1 MPFVHLHLHT
11 EYSLLDG
18 ECRIASLP
26 AAVKH
31 QGQTAVAITDHGAL
45 YGAVDFYKA
54 CVAEGIKPI
63 IGCETYVAPEGA
75 HIKTPSPSNVPHHL
89 VLLVKDE
96 EGYKNLTKIVSE
108 AFISGFYNR
117 PRTDFDMLSRHSKG
131 LIALSACISGI
142 VARPLMNGQNDTAV
156 EYASRMK
163 EIFGSDFYIEL
174 QRNGVERQEEINRRL
189 IKIARE
195 LDIPLVATN
204 DVHYTTRED
213 APTQKLLMA
222 IGTANSY
229 NDSAFGMPGSEFYIK
244 SSEEMQRLFAD
255 IPEAVENTG
264 KIAEMCNFSY
274 DFSHLHLPKYT
285 SRTGEDSKS
294 YLRRLAF
301 DGLEK
306 YVGKTDNLEE
316 YTKRLDYELSVIDS
330 MGFNDYFLITWD
342 FVAYAKS
349 RGISVGPGR
358 GSAVGSLAAYCLNI
372 TEVDPLRYGLLFER
386 LLNPERVSMPDIDI
400 DFCDERRGEV
410 ISYVS
415 EKYGS
420 DHVAQIITFDTL
432 ACRAAVRDAG
442 RALDMKYGEVDAIAK
457 LIPRDFGITLKTA
470 LERSPEL
477 KRRAEEE
484 PQVKLLIDFVAKLE
498 GRPRNSSTHATGV
511 VITDVPTT
519 DYVPL
524 STNDGVPVTQ
534 FGMNTVAELGLL
546 KIDFLGLRYL
556 TIIHNA
562 EAFVRRIKPDFDISA
577 IPFDDKDTYDM
588 LSRGDAVGL
597 FQLESGGMRSLLQK
611 LKPNCLE
618 DIISVISLYR
628 PGPADSIDDFLK
640 NRRDMSRVHY
650 ISPLLK
656 PILDTTCGCIIYQEQ
671 VMQIF
676 RTLAGYSYGK
686 ADIVRRA
693 MAKKKHKEMEKER
706 VTFIKGCKENGIS
719 EEDANGLFDSMSSF
733 ASYAFNKSH
742 AAAYAVVAYRTAYLK
757 CRYPK
762 EYMCALLTSVA
773 GSASK
778 INEYI
783 SVCREMGIK
792 VLPPDV
798 NESETGFAV
807 FGDHIRFGLMAV
819 KNVGDAYAEFIV
831 NERRLNG
838 KYTDMSDFLLRTADA
853 GTRQMAS
860 ALTLCGAL
868 SSLNVPRK
876 AANAAL
882 DKAFSTLS
890 QSKSYRRSD
899 QLSLA
904 DMDGSGFAAFEADI
918 PDIGEY
924 DRAVILEFE
933 KQYMGVYFS
942 GHPLEQ
948 YSFEAKKSKSISIKD
963 LYSGLKD
970 GIIVDKTE
978 VCLLC
983 RIKHSRPKM
992 TKKNQLMAYLE
1003 VEDLTG
1009 DAEIVVFPTMLEKFG
1024 AILKEGVI
1032 AVISGAASLE
1042 EPYDGQGD
1050 DVLQFIMRS
1059 ARIAENDSRFD
1070 LRTVYLK
1077 ITPENERFY
1086 NLAVRTLKQ
1095 HPGSARVRVY
1105 RTATGKVEESR
1116 QIFVT
1121 ISDEL
1126 MNQLEADLG
1135 KGCAAIKDTAKKS

>member
-18 ECRIASLP
+18 ECRISTLP
-26 AAVKH
+26 ETVKK

-75 HIKTPSPSNVPHHL
+75 HIKTTSPTNAPHHL
-89 VLLVKDE
+89 VLLAKNE
-96 EGYKNLTKIVSE
+96 TGYKNLTKIVSE
-108 AFISGFYNR
+108 AFIHGFYNR
-117 PRTDFDMLSRHSKG
+117 PRTDFEMLSRHSEG

-142 VARPLMNGQNDTAV
+142 IARPLMQDRPDTAR
-156 EYASRMK
+156 AHAMRMK
-163 EIFGSDFYIEL
+163 EIFGGDFYIEI
-174 QRNGVERQEEINRRL
+174 QRNGVERQEEINRKL
-189 IKIARE
+189 IKLARE
-195 LDIPLVATN
+195 LDIPIVATN
-204 DVHYTTRED
+204 DVHYTKREN

-229 NDSAFGMPGSEFYIK
+229 YDSAFGMPGSEFYIK
-244 SSEEMQRLFAD
+244 SADEMEALFAD
-255 IPEAVENTG
+255 IPEAVENTV
-264 KIAEMCNFSY
+264 KIAEMCDFRY
-274 DFSHLHLPKYT
+274 DFSHLHLPRFDPPAGFT
-285 SRTGEDSKS
+285 SAD
-294 YLRRLAF
+294 YLKKLSF
-301 DGLEK
+301 DGLEM
-306 YVGKTDNLEE
+306 YVGKPENRTEYVSRLE
-316 YTKRLDYELSVIDS
+316 YELSVIHS
-330 MGFNDYFLITWD
+330 MGFDDYFLITWD
-342 FVAYAKS
+342 FVSYAKR

-358 GSAVGSLAAYCLNI
+358 GSAVGSLTAYCLNI

-415 EKYGS
+415 DKYGS

-442 RALDMKYGEVDAIAK
+442 RALDMKYADVDAIAK
-457 LIPRDFGITLKTA
+457 LIPRDFGITLKSA

-477 KRRAEEE
+477 KERAENDRNVG
-484 PQVKLLIDFVAKLE
+484 QLIDFVSKLE

-511 VITDVPTT
+511 VITDLPTT

-524 STNDGVPVTQ
+524 SVNDGVPVTQ
-534 FGMNTVAELGLL
+534 FGMTTVAELGLL

-556 TIIHNA
+556 TIIRNA
-562 EAFVRRIKPDFDISA
+562 EVYARKSDPDFDIA
-577 IPFDDKDTYDM
+577 DIPLDDDATYEM

-597 FQLESGGMRSLLQK
+597 FQLESSGMRSLLQK
-611 LKPNCLE
+611 LKPHCLE

-628 PGPADSIDDFLK
+628 PGPADSIDTFLE
-640 NRRDMSRVHY
+640 NRRDMTKVKY

-676 RTLAGYSYGK
+676 RALAGYSYGR

-693 MAKKKHKEMEKER
+693 MAKKKHREMEKER
-706 VTFIKGCKENGIS
+706 VTFIEGCKKNGIPAD
-719 EEDANGLFDSMSSF
+719 DANALFDSMSSF

-757 CRYPK
+757 CHYPK

-773 GSASK
+773 GSATK

-783 SVCREMGIK
+783 SVCRDMGIA

-798 NESETGFAV
+798 NESEKGFAV
-807 FGDHIRFGLMAV
+807 VGDHIRFGLMAV
-819 KNVGDAYAEFIV
+819 KNVGDGYAEFIV
-831 NERRLNG
+831 NERNENG
-838 KYTDMSDFLLRTADA
+838 KFTDMSDFLLRTADA
-853 GTRQMAS
+853 GTKQMAS
-860 ALTLCGAL
+860 ALVLCGAMT
-868 SSLNVPRK
+868 SLGVKRK
-876 AANAAL
+876 SANAAL
-882 DKAFSTLS
+882 DRAFSTLS
-890 QSKSYRRSD
+890 QTRSYRRSD

-904 DMDGSGFAAFEADI
+904 DIGGNDFAPFEIEI

-924 DRAVILEFE
+924 DKPSLLEFE

-942 GHPLEQ
+942 GHPLQQ
-948 YSFEAKKSKSISIKD
+948 YSHDAKKSKSILIKD

-970 GIIVDKTE
+970 GIIPEKASVS
-978 VCLLC
+978 LLC
-983 RIKHSRPKM
+983 RIKRNRPKM
-992 TKKNQLMAYLE
+992 TKKNSLMAYLE
-1003 VEDLTG
+1003 VEDLSG
-1009 DAEIVVFPTMLEKFG
+1009 EAEIVVFPTMLEKYG
-1024 AILKEGVI
+1024 PILKEGTIV
-1032 AVISGAASLE
+1032 VLVGNASLE
-1042 EPYDGQGD
+1042 EPFDGQGD
-1050 DVLQFIMRS
+1050 DVLRFLLQT
-1059 ARIAENDSRFD
+1059 ARIAEDDSRFD
-1070 LRTVYLK
+1070 NRTVYLK

-1086 NLAVRTLKQ
+1086 NLAVKTLKN
-1095 HPGSARVRVY
+1095 HPGTARVRIY
-1105 RTATGKVEESR
+1105 RTATGKIEESR

-1121 ISDEL
+1121 VSDTLLE
-1126 MNQLEADLG
+1126 QLEADLG
-1135 KGCAAIKDTAKKS
+1135 KGCAAVKG

>member
-18 ECRIASLP
+18 ECRISTLP
-26 AAVKH
+26 ETVKK

-75 HIKTPSPSNVPHHL
+75 HIKTTSPTNAPHHL
-89 VLLVKDE
+89 VLLAKNE
-96 EGYKNLTKIVSE
+96 TGYKNLTKIVSE
-108 AFISGFYNR
+108 AFIHGFYNR
-117 PRTDFDMLSRHSKG
+117 PRTDFEMLSRHSEG

-142 VARPLMNGQNDTAV
+142 IARPLMQDRPDTAR
-156 EYASRMK
+156 AHAMRMK
-163 EIFGSDFYIEL
+163 EIFGGDFYIEI
-174 QRNGVERQEEINRRL
+174 QRNGVERQEEINRKL
-189 IKIARE
+189 IKLARE
-195 LDIPLVATN
+195 LDIPIVATN
-204 DVHYTTRED
+204 DVHYTKREN

-229 NDSAFGMPGSEFYIK
+229 YDSAFGMPGSEFYIK
-244 SSEEMQRLFAD
+244 STDEMEALFAD
-255 IPEAVENTG
+255 IPEAVENTV
-264 KIAEMCNFSY
+264 KIAEMCDFRY
-274 DFSHLHLPKYT
+274 DFSHLHLPRFDPPAGFT
-285 SRTGEDSKS
+285 SAD
-294 YLRRLAF
+294 YLKKLSF
-301 DGLEK
+301 DGLEM
-306 YVGKTDNLEE
+306 YVGKPENRTEYVSRLE
-316 YTKRLDYELSVIDS
+316 YELSVIHS
-330 MGFNDYFLITWD
+330 MGFDDYFLITWD
-342 FVAYAKS
+342 FVSYAKR

-358 GSAVGSLAAYCLNI
+358 GSAVGSLTAYCLNI

-415 EKYGS
+415 DKYGS

-442 RALDMKYGEVDAIAK
+442 RALDMKYADVDAIAK
-457 LIPRDFGITLKTA
+457 LIPRDFGITLKSA

-477 KRRAEEE
+477 KERAENDRNVG
-484 PQVKLLIDFVAKLE
+484 QLIDFVSKLE

-511 VITDVPTT
+511 VITDLPTT

-524 STNDGVPVTQ
+524 SVNDGVPVTQ
-534 FGMNTVAELGLL
+534 FGMTTVAELGLL

-556 TIIHNA
+556 TIIRNA
-562 EAFVRRIKPDFDISA
+562 EVYARKSDPDFDIA
-577 IPFDDKDTYDM
+577 DIPLDDDATYEM

-597 FQLESGGMRSLLQK
+597 FQLESSGMRSLLQK
-611 LKPNCLE
+611 LKPHCLE

-628 PGPADSIDDFLK
+628 PGPADSIDTFLE
-640 NRRDMSRVHY
+640 NRRDMTKVKY

-676 RTLAGYSYGK
+676 RALAGYSYGR

-693 MAKKKHKEMEKER
+693 MAKKKHVEMEKER
-706 VTFIKGCKENGIS
+706 VTFIEGCKKNGIPAD
-719 EEDANGLFDSMSSF
+719 DANALFDSMSSF

-757 CRYPK
+757 CHYPK

-773 GSASK
+773 GSATK

-783 SVCREMGIK
+783 SVCRDMGIA

-798 NESETGFAV
+798 NESEKGFAV
-807 FGDHIRFGLMAV
+807 VGDHIRFGLMAV
-819 KNVGDAYAEFIV
+819 KNVGDGYAEFIV
-831 NERRLNG
+831 NERNENG
-838 KYTDMSDFLLRTADA
+838 KFTDMSDFLLRTADA
-853 GTRQMAS
+853 GTKQMAS
-860 ALTLCGAL
+860 ALVLCGAMT
-868 SSLNVPRK
+868 SLGVKRK
-876 AANAAL
+876 SANAAL
-882 DKAFSTLS
+882 DRAFSTLS
-890 QSKSYRRSD
+890 QTRSYRRSD

-904 DMDGSGFAAFEADI
+904 DIGGNDFAPFEIEI

-924 DRAVILEFE
+924 DKPSLLEFE

-942 GHPLEQ
+942 GHPLQQ
-948 YSFEAKKSKSISIKD
+948 YSHDAKKSKSILIKD
-963 LYSGLKD
+963 LYSRLKD
-970 GIIVDKTE
+970 GIIPEKASVS
-978 VCLLC
+978 LLC
-983 RIKHSRPKM
+983 RIKRNRPKM
-992 TKKNQLMAYLE
+992 TKKNSLMAYLE
-1003 VEDLTG
+1003 VEDLSG
-1009 DAEIVVFPTMLEKFG
+1009 EAEIVVFPTMLEKYG
-1024 AILKEGVI
+1024 PILKEGTIV
-1032 AVISGAASLE
+1032 VLVGNASLE
-1042 EPYDGQGD
+1042 EPFDGQGD
-1050 DVLQFIMRS
+1050 DVLRFLLQT
-1059 ARIAENDSRFD
+1059 ARIAEDDSRFD
-1070 LRTVYLK
+1070 NRTVYLK

-1086 NLAVRTLKQ
+1086 NLAVKTLKN
-1095 HPGSARVRVY
+1095 HPGTARVRIY
-1105 RTATGKVEESR
+1105 RTATGKIEESR

-1121 ISDEL
+1121 VSDTLLE
-1126 MNQLEADLG
+1126 QLEADLG
-1135 KGCAAIKDTAKKS
+1135 KGCAAVKG

>member
-18 ECRIASLP
+18 ECRISTLP
-26 AAVKH
+26 ETVKK

-75 HIKTPSPSNVPHHL
+75 YIKTTSPTNAPHHL
-89 VLLVKDE
+89 VLLAKNE
-96 EGYKNLTKIVSE
+96 TGYKNLTKIVSE
-108 AFISGFYNR
+108 AFIHGFYNR
-117 PRTDFDMLSRHSKG
+117 PRTDFEMLSRHSEG

-142 VARPLMNGQNDTAV
+142 IARPLMQDRPDTAR
-156 EYASRMK
+156 AHAMRMK
-163 EIFGSDFYIEL
+163 EIFGGDFYIEI
-174 QRNGVERQEEINRRL
+174 QRNGVERQEEINRKL
-189 IKIARE
+189 IKLARE
-195 LDIPLVATN
+195 FDIPIVATN
-204 DVHYTTRED
+204 DVHYTKREN

-229 NDSAFGMPGSEFYIK
+229 YDSAFGMPGSEFYIK
-244 SSEEMQRLFAD
+244 SADEMEALFAD
-255 IPEAVENTG
+255 IPEAVENTV
-264 KIAEMCNFSY
+264 KIAEMCDFRY
-274 DFSHLHLPKYT
+274 DFRHLHLPRFDPPAGFT
-285 SRTGEDSKS
+285 SAD
-294 YLRRLAF
+294 YLKKLSF
-301 DGLEK
+301 DGLEM
-306 YVGKTDNLEE
+306 YVGKPENRTEYVSRLE
-316 YTKRLDYELSVIDS
+316 YELSVIHS
-330 MGFNDYFLITWD
+330 MGFDDYFLITWD
-342 FVAYAKS
+342 FVSYAKR

-358 GSAVGSLAAYCLNI
+358 GSAVGSLTAYCLNI

-415 EKYGS
+415 DKYGS

-442 RALDMKYGEVDAIAK
+442 RALDMKYADVDAIAK
-457 LIPRDFGITLKTA
+457 LIPRDFGITLKSA

-477 KRRAEEE
+477 KERAENDRNVG
-484 PQVKLLIDFVAKLE
+484 QLIDFVSKLE

-511 VITDVPTT
+511 VITDLPTT

-524 STNDGVPVTQ
+524 SVNDGVPVTQ
-534 FGMNTVAELGLL
+534 FGMTTVAELGLL

-556 TIIHNA
+556 TIIRNA
-562 EAFVRRIKPDFDISA
+562 EVYARKSDPDFDIA
-577 IPFDDKDTYDM
+577 DITLDDDATYEM

-597 FQLESGGMRSLLQK
+597 FQLESSGMRSLLQK
-611 LKPNCLE
+611 LKPHCLE

-628 PGPADSIDDFLK
+628 PGPADSIDTFLE
-640 NRRDMSRVHY
+640 NRRDMTKVKY

-676 RTLAGYSYGK
+676 RALAGYSYGR

-693 MAKKKHKEMEKER
+693 MAKKKHREMEKER
-706 VTFIKGCKENGIS
+706 VTFIEGCKKNGIPAD
-719 EEDANGLFDSMSSF
+719 DANALFDSMSSF

-757 CRYPK
+757 CHYPK

-773 GSASK
+773 GSATK

-783 SVCREMGIK
+783 SVCRDMGIA

-798 NESETGFAV
+798 NESEKGFAV
-807 FGDHIRFGLMAV
+807 VGDHIRFGLMAV
-819 KNVGDAYAEFIV
+819 KNVGDGYAEFIV
-831 NERRLNG
+831 NERNENG
-838 KYTDMSDFLLRTADA
+838 KFTDMSDFLLRTADA
-853 GTRQMAS
+853 GTKQMAS
-860 ALTLCGAL
+860 ALVLCGAMT
-868 SSLNVPRK
+868 SLGVKRK
-876 AANAAL
+876 SANAAL
-882 DKAFSTLS
+882 DRAFSTLS
-890 QSKSYRRSD
+890 QTRSYRRSD

-904 DMDGSGFAAFEADI
+904 DIGGNDFAPFEIEI

-924 DRAVILEFE
+924 DKPSLLEFE

-942 GHPLEQ
+942 GHPLQQ
-948 YSFEAKKSKSISIKD
+948 YSHDAKKSKSILIKD
-963 LYSGLKD
+963 LYSRLKD
-970 GIIVDKTE
+970 GIIPEKASVS
-978 VCLLC
+978 LLC
-983 RIKHSRPKM
+983 RIKRNRPKM
-992 TKKNQLMAYLE
+992 TKKNSLMAYLE
-1003 VEDLTG
+1003 VEDLSG
-1009 DAEIVVFPTMLEKFG
+1009 EAEIVVFPTMLEKYG
-1024 AILKEGVI
+1024 PILKEGTIV
-1032 AVISGAASLE
+1032 VLVGNASLE
-1042 EPYDGQGD
+1042 EPFDGQGD
-1050 DVLQFIMRS
+1050 DVLRFLLQT
-1059 ARIAENDSRFD
+1059 ARIAEDDSRFD
-1070 LRTVYLK
+1070 NRTVYLK

-1086 NLAVRTLKQ
+1086 NLAVKTLKN
-1095 HPGSARVRVY
+1095 HPGTARVRIY
-1105 RTATGKVEESR
+1105 RTATGKIEESR

-1121 ISDEL
+1121 VSDTLLE
-1126 MNQLEADLG
+1126 QLEADLG
-1135 KGCAAIKDTAKKS
+1135 KGCAAVKG

>member
-18 ECRIASLP
+18 ECRISTLP
-26 AAVKH
+26 ETVKK

-75 HIKTPSPSNVPHHL
+75 HIKTTSPTNAPHHL
-89 VLLVKDE
+89 VLLAKNE
-96 EGYKNLTKIVSE
+96 TGYKNLTKIVSE
-108 AFISGFYNR
+108 AFIHGFYNR
-117 PRTDFDMLSRHSKG
+117 PRTDFEMLSRHSEG

-142 VARPLMNGQNDTAV
+142 IARPLMQDRPDTAR
-156 EYASRMK
+156 AHAMRMK
-163 EIFGSDFYIEL
+163 EIFGSDFYIEI
-174 QRNGVERQEEINRRL
+174 QRNGVERQEEINRKL
-189 IKIARE
+189 IKLARE
-195 LDIPLVATN
+195 LDIPIVATN
-204 DVHYTTRED
+204 DVHYTKREN

-229 NDSAFGMPGSEFYIK
+229 YDSAFGMPGSEFYIK
-244 SSEEMQRLFAD
+244 STDEMEALFAD
-255 IPEAVENTG
+255 IPEAVENTV
-264 KIAEMCNFSY
+264 KIAEMCDFRY
-274 DFSHLHLPKYT
+274 DFSHLHLPRFDPPAGFT
-285 SRTGEDSKS
+285 SAD
-294 YLRRLAF
+294 YLKKLSF
-301 DGLEK
+301 DGLEM
-306 YVGKTDNLEE
+306 YVGKPENRTEYVSRLE
-316 YTKRLDYELSVIDS
+316 YELSVIHS
-330 MGFNDYFLITWD
+330 MGFDDYFLITWD
-342 FVAYAKS
+342 FVSYAKR

-358 GSAVGSLAAYCLNI
+358 GSAVGSLTAYCLNI

-415 EKYGS
+415 DKYGS

-442 RALDMKYGEVDAIAK
+442 RALDMKYADVDAIAK
-457 LIPRDFGITLKTA
+457 LIPRDFGITLKSA

-477 KRRAEEE
+477 KERAENDRNVG
-484 PQVKLLIDFVAKLE
+484 QLIDFVSKLE

-511 VITDVPTT
+511 VITDLPTT

-524 STNDGVPVTQ
+524 SVNDGVPVTQ
-534 FGMNTVAELGLL
+534 FGMTTVAELGLL

-556 TIIHNA
+556 TIIRNA
-562 EAFVRRIKPDFDISA
+562 EVYARKSDPDFDIA
-577 IPFDDKDTYDM
+577 DIPLDDDATYEM

-597 FQLESGGMRSLLQK
+597 FQLESSGMRSLLQK
-611 LKPNCLE
+611 LKPHCLE

-628 PGPADSIDDFLK
+628 PGPADSIDTFLE
-640 NRRDMSRVHY
+640 NRRDMTKVKY

-676 RTLAGYSYGK
+676 RALAGYSYGR

-693 MAKKKHKEMEKER
+693 MAKKKHVEMEKER
-706 VTFIKGCKENGIS
+706 VTFIEGCKKNGIPAD
-719 EEDANGLFDSMSSF
+719 DANALFDSMSSF

-757 CRYPK
+757 CHYPK

-773 GSASK
+773 GSATK

-783 SVCREMGIK
+783 SVCRDMGIA

-798 NESETGFAV
+798 NESEKGFAV
-807 FGDHIRFGLMAV
+807 VGDHIRFGLMAV
-819 KNVGDAYAEFIV
+819 KNVGDGYAEFIV
-831 NERRLNG
+831 NERNENG
-838 KYTDMSDFLLRTADA
+838 KFTDMSDFLLRTADA
-853 GTRQMAS
+853 GTKQMAS
-860 ALTLCGAL
+860 ALVLCGAMT
-868 SSLNVPRK
+868 SLGVKRK
-876 AANAAL
+876 SANAAL
-882 DKAFSTLS
+882 DRAFSTLS
-890 QSKSYRRSD
+890 QTRSYRRSD

-904 DMDGSGFAAFEADI
+904 DIGGNDFAPFEIEI

-924 DRAVILEFE
+924 DKPSLLEFE

-942 GHPLEQ
+942 GHPLQQ
-948 YSFEAKKSKSISIKD
+948 YSHDAKKSKSILIKD
-963 LYSGLKD
+963 LYSRLKD
-970 GIIVDKTE
+970 GIIPEKASVS
-978 VCLLC
+978 LLC
-983 RIKHSRPKM
+983 RIKRNRPKM
-992 TKKNQLMAYLE
+992 TKRNSLMAYLE
-1003 VEDLTG
+1003 VEDLSG
-1009 DAEIVVFPTMLEKFG
+1009 EAEIVVFPTMLEKYG
-1024 AILKEGVI
+1024 PILKEGTIV
-1032 AVISGAASLE
+1032 VLVGNASLE
-1042 EPYDGQGD
+1042 EPFDGQGD
-1050 DVLQFIMRS
+1050 DVLRFLLQT
-1059 ARIAENDSRFD
+1059 ARIAEDDSRFD
-1070 LRTVYLK
+1070 NRTVYLK

-1086 NLAVRTLKQ
+1086 NLAVKTLKN
-1095 HPGSARVRVY
+1095 HPGTARVRIY
-1105 RTATGKVEESR
+1105 RTATGKIEESR

-1121 ISDEL
+1121 VSDTLLE
-1126 MNQLEADLG
+1126 QLEADLG
-1135 KGCAAIKDTAKKS
+1135 KGCAAVKG

>member
-18 ECRIASLP
+18 ECRISTLP
-26 AAVKH
+26 ETVKK

-75 HIKTPSPSNVPHHL
+75 HIKTTSPTNAPHHL
-89 VLLVKDE
+89 VLLAKNE
-96 EGYKNLTKIVSE
+96 TGYKNLTKIVSE
-108 AFISGFYNR
+108 AFIHGFYNR
-117 PRTDFDMLSRHSKG
+117 PRTDFEMLSRHSEG

-142 VARPLMNGQNDTAV
+142 IARPLMQDRPDTAR
-156 EYASRMK
+156 AHAMRMK
-163 EIFGSDFYIEL
+163 EIFGGDFYIEI
-174 QRNGVERQEEINRRL
+174 QRNVVERQEEINRKL
-189 IKIARE
+189 IKLARE
-195 LDIPLVATN
+195 LDIPIVATN
-204 DVHYTTRED
+204 DVHYTKREN

-229 NDSAFGMPGSEFYIK
+229 YDSAFGMPGSEFYIK
-244 SSEEMQRLFAD
+244 SADEMEALFAD
-255 IPEAVENTG
+255 IPEAVENTV
-264 KIAEMCNFSY
+264 KIAEMCDFRY
-274 DFSHLHLPKYT
+274 DFSHLHLPRFDPPAGFT
-285 SRTGEDSKS
+285 SAD
-294 YLRRLAF
+294 YLKKLSF
-301 DGLEK
+301 DGLEM
-306 YVGKTDNLEE
+306 YVGKPENRTEYVSRLE
-316 YTKRLDYELSVIDS
+316 YELSVIHS
-330 MGFNDYFLITWD
+330 MGFDDYFLITWD
-342 FVAYAKS
+342 FVSYAKR

-358 GSAVGSLAAYCLNI
+358 GSAVGSLTAYCLNI

-415 EKYGS
+415 DKYGS

-442 RALDMKYGEVDAIAK
+442 RALDMKYADVDAIAK
-457 LIPRDFGITLKTA
+457 LIPRDFGITLKSA

-477 KRRAEEE
+477 KERAENDRNVG
-484 PQVKLLIDFVAKLE
+484 QLIDFVSKLE

-511 VITDVPTT
+511 VITDLPTT

-524 STNDGVPVTQ
+524 SVNDGVPVTQ
-534 FGMNTVAELGLL
+534 FGMTTVAELGLL

-556 TIIHNA
+556 TIIRNA
-562 EAFVRRIKPDFDISA
+562 EVYARKSDPDFDIA
-577 IPFDDKDTYDM
+577 DIPFDDDATYEM

-597 FQLESGGMRSLLQK
+597 FQLESSGMRSLLQK
-611 LKPNCLE
+611 LKPHCLE

-628 PGPADSIDDFLK
+628 PGPADSIDTFLE
-640 NRRDMSRVHY
+640 NRRDMTKVKY

-676 RTLAGYSYGK
+676 RALAGYSYGR

-693 MAKKKHKEMEKER
+693 MAKKKHREMEKER
-706 VTFIKGCKENGIS
+706 VTFIEGCKKNGIPAD
-719 EEDANGLFDSMSSF
+719 DANALFDSMSSF

-757 CRYPK
+757 CHYPK

-773 GSASK
+773 GSATK

-783 SVCREMGIK
+783 SVCRDMGIA

-798 NESETGFAV
+798 NESEKGFAV
-807 FGDHIRFGLMAV
+807 VGDHIRFGLMAV
-819 KNVGDAYAEFIV
+819 KNVGDGYAEFIV
-831 NERRLNG
+831 NERNENG
-838 KYTDMSDFLLRTADA
+838 KFTDMSDFLLRTADA
-853 GTRQMAS
+853 GTKQMAS
-860 ALTLCGAL
+860 ALVLCGAMT
-868 SSLNVPRK
+868 SLGVKRK
-876 AANAAL
+876 SANAAL
-882 DKAFSTLS
+882 DRAFSTLS
-890 QSKSYRRSD
+890 QTRSYRRSD

-904 DMDGSGFAAFEADI
+904 DIGGNDFAPFEIEI

-924 DRAVILEFE
+924 DKPSLLEFE

-942 GHPLEQ
+942 GHPLQQ
-948 YSFEAKKSKSISIKD
+948 YSHDAKKSKSILIKD
-963 LYSGLKD
+963 LYSRLKD
-970 GIIVDKTE
+970 GIIPEKASVS
-978 VCLLC
+978 LLC
-983 RIKHSRPKM
+983 RIKRNRPKM
-992 TKKNQLMAYLE
+992 TKKNSLMAYLE
-1003 VEDLTG
+1003 VEDLSG
-1009 DAEIVVFPTMLEKFG
+1009 EAEIVVFPTMLEKYG
-1024 AILKEGVI
+1024 PILKEGTIV
-1032 AVISGAASLE
+1032 VLVGNASLE
-1042 EPYDGQGD
+1042 EPFDGQGD
-1050 DVLQFIMRS
+1050 DVLRFLLQT
-1059 ARIAENDSRFD
+1059 ARIAEDDSRFD
-1070 LRTVYLK
+1070 NRTVYLK

-1086 NLAVRTLKQ
+1086 NLAVKTLKN
-1095 HPGSARVRVY
+1095 HPGTARVRIY
-1105 RTATGKVEESR
+1105 RTATGKIEESR

-1121 ISDEL
+1121 VSDTLLE
-1126 MNQLEADLG
+1126 QLEADLG
-1135 KGCAAIKDTAKKS
+1135 KGCAAVKG

>member
-18 ECRIASLP
+18 ECRISTLP
-26 AAVKH
+26 ETVKK

-75 HIKTPSPSNVPHHL
+75 HIKTTSPTNAPHHL
-89 VLLVKDE
+89 VLLAKNE
-96 EGYKNLTKIVSE
+96 TGYKNLTKIVSE
-108 AFISGFYNR
+108 AFIHGFYNR
-117 PRTDFDMLSRHSKG
+117 PRTDFEMLSRHSEG

-142 VARPLMNGQNDTAV
+142 IARPLMQDRPDTAR
-156 EYASRMK
+156 AHAMRMK
-163 EIFGSDFYIEL
+163 EIFGGDFYIEI
-174 QRNGVERQEEINRRL
+174 QRNGVERQEEINRKL
-189 IKIARE
+189 IKLARE
-195 LDIPLVATN
+195 LDIPIVATN
-204 DVHYTTRED
+204 DVHYTKREN

-229 NDSAFGMPGSEFYIK
+229 YDSAFGMPGSEFYIK
-244 SSEEMQRLFAD
+244 STNEMEALFAD
-255 IPEAVENTG
+255 IPEAVENTV
-264 KIAEMCNFSY
+264 KIAEMCDFRY
-274 DFSHLHLPKYT
+274 DFSHLHLPRFDPPAGFT
-285 SRTGEDSKS
+285 SAD
-294 YLRRLAF
+294 YLKKLSF
-301 DGLEK
+301 DGLEM
-306 YVGKTDNLEE
+306 YVGKPENRTEYVSRLE
-316 YTKRLDYELSVIDS
+316 YELSVIHS
-330 MGFNDYFLITWD
+330 MGFDDYFLITWD
-342 FVAYAKS
+342 FVSYAKR

-358 GSAVGSLAAYCLNI
+358 GSAVGSLTAYCLNI

-415 EKYGS
+415 DKYGS

-442 RALDMKYGEVDAIAK
+442 RALDMKYADVDAIAK
-457 LIPRDFGITLKTA
+457 LIPRDFGITLKSA

-477 KRRAEEE
+477 KERAENDRNVG
-484 PQVKLLIDFVAKLE
+484 QLIDFVSKLE

-511 VITDVPTT
+511 VITDLPTT

-524 STNDGVPVTQ
+524 SVNDGVPVTQ
-534 FGMNTVAELGLL
+534 FGMTTVAELGLL

-556 TIIHNA
+556 TIIRNA
-562 EAFVRRIKPDFDISA
+562 EVYARKSDPDFDIA
-577 IPFDDKDTYDM
+577 DIPLDDDATYEM

-597 FQLESGGMRSLLQK
+597 FQLESSGMRSLLQK
-611 LKPNCLE
+611 LKPHCLE

-628 PGPADSIDDFLK
+628 PGPADSIDTFLE
-640 NRRDMSRVHY
+640 NRRDMTKVKY

-676 RTLAGYSYGK
+676 RALAGYSYGR

-693 MAKKKHKEMEKER
+693 MAKKKHVEMEKER
-706 VTFIKGCKENGIS
+706 VTFIEGCKKNGIPAD
-719 EEDANGLFDSMSSF
+719 DANALFDSMSSF

-757 CRYPK
+757 CHYPK

-773 GSASK
+773 GSAAK

-783 SVCREMGIK
+783 SVCRDMGIA

-798 NESETGFAV
+798 NESEKGFAV
-807 FGDHIRFGLMAV
+807 VGDHIRFGLMAV
-819 KNVGDAYAEFIV
+819 KNVGDGYAEFIV
-831 NERRLNG
+831 NERNENG
-838 KYTDMSDFLLRTADA
+838 KFTDMSDFLLRTADA
-853 GTRQMAS
+853 GTKQMAS
-860 ALTLCGAL
+860 ALVLCGAMT
-868 SSLNVPRK
+868 SLGVKRK
-876 AANAAL
+876 SANAAL
-882 DKAFSTLS
+882 DRAFSTLS
-890 QSKSYRRSD
+890 QTRSYRRSD

-904 DMDGSGFAAFEADI
+904 DIGGNDFAPFEIEI

-924 DRAVILEFE
+924 DKPSLLEFE

-942 GHPLEQ
+942 GHPLQQ
-948 YSFEAKKSKSISIKD
+948 YSHDAKKSKSILIKD
-963 LYSGLKD
+963 LYSRLKD
-970 GIIVDKTE
+970 GIIPEKASVS
-978 VCLLC
+978 LLC
-983 RIKHSRPKM
+983 RIKRNRPKM
-992 TKKNQLMAYLE
+992 TKKNSLMAYLE
-1003 VEDLTG
+1003 VEDLSG
-1009 DAEIVVFPTMLEKFG
+1009 EAEIVVFPTMLEKYG
-1024 AILKEGVI
+1024 PILKEGTIVVL
-1032 AVISGAASLE
+1032 AGNASLE
-1042 EPYDGQGD
+1042 EPFDGQGD
-1050 DVLQFIMRS
+1050 DVLRFLLQT
-1059 ARIAENDSRFD
+1059 ARIAEDDSRFD
-1070 LRTVYLK
+1070 NRTVYLK

-1086 NLAVRTLKQ
+1086 NLAVKTLKN
-1095 HPGSARVRVY
+1095 HPGTARVRIY
-1105 RTATGKVEESR
+1105 RTATGKIEESR

-1121 ISDEL
+1121 VSDTLLE
-1126 MNQLEADLG
+1126 QLEADLG
-1135 KGCAAIKDTAKKS
+1135 KGCAAVKG

>member
-18 ECRIASLP
+18 ECRISTLP
-26 AAVKH
+26 ETVKK

-75 HIKTPSPSNVPHHL
+75 HIKTTSPTNAPHHL
-89 VLLVKDE
+89 VLLAKNE
-96 EGYKNLTKIVSE
+96 TGYKNLTKIVSE
-108 AFISGFYNR
+108 AFIHGFYNR
-117 PRTDFDMLSRHSKG
+117 PRTDFEMLSRHSEG

-142 VARPLMNGQNDTAV
+142 IARPLMQDRPDTAR
-156 EYASRMK
+156 AHALRMK
-163 EIFGSDFYIEL
+163 EIFGSDFYIEI
-174 QRNGVERQEEINRRL
+174 QRNGVERQEEINRKL
-189 IKIARE
+189 IKLARE
-195 LDIPLVATN
+195 LDIPIVATN
-204 DVHYTTRED
+204 DVHYTKREN

-229 NDSAFGMPGSEFYIK
+229 YDSAFGMPGSEFYIK
-244 SSEEMQRLFAD
+244 SADEMEALFAD
-255 IPEAVENTG
+255 IPEAVENTV
-264 KIAEMCNFSY
+264 KIAEMCDFRY
-274 DFSHLHLPKYT
+274 DFSHLHLPRFDPPAGFT
-285 SRTGEDSKS
+285 SAD
-294 YLRRLAF
+294 YLKKLSF
-301 DGLEK
+301 DGLEM
-306 YVGKTDNLEE
+306 YVGKPENRAEYVSRLE
-316 YTKRLDYELSVIDS
+316 YELSVIHS
-330 MGFNDYFLITWD
+330 MGFDDYFLITWD
-342 FVAYAKS
+342 FVSYAKR

-358 GSAVGSLAAYCLNI
+358 GSAVGSLTAYCLNI

-415 EKYGS
+415 DKYGS

-442 RALDMKYGEVDAIAK
+442 RALDMKYADVDAIAK
-457 LIPRDFGITLKTA
+457 LIPRDFGITLKSA

-477 KRRAEEE
+477 KERAENDRNVG
-484 PQVKLLIDFVAKLE
+484 QLIDFVSKLE

-511 VITDVPTT
+511 VITDLPTT

-524 STNDGVPVTQ
+524 SVNDGVPVTQ
-534 FGMNTVAELGLL
+534 FGMTTVAELGLL

-556 TIIHNA
+556 TIIRNA
-562 EAFVRRIKPDFDISA
+562 EIYARKSDPDFDIA
-577 IPFDDKDTYDM
+577 DIPLDDDATYEM

-597 FQLESGGMRSLLQK
+597 FQLESSGMRSLLQK
-611 LKPNCLE
+611 LKPHCLE

-628 PGPADSIDDFLK
+628 PGPADSIDTFLE
-640 NRRDMSRVHY
+640 NRRDMTKVKY

-676 RTLAGYSYGK
+676 RALAGYSYGR

-693 MAKKKHKEMEKER
+693 MAKKKHVEMEKER
-706 VTFIKGCKENGIS
+706 VTFIEGCKKNGIPAD
-719 EEDANGLFDSMSSF
+719 DANALFDSMSSF

-757 CRYPK
+757 CHYPK

-773 GSASK
+773 GSATK

-783 SVCREMGIK
+783 SVCRDMGIA

-798 NESETGFAV
+798 NESEKGFAV
-807 FGDHIRFGLMAV
+807 VGDHIRFGLMAV
-819 KNVGDAYAEFIV
+819 KNVGDGYAEFIV
-831 NERRLNG
+831 NERNENG
-838 KYTDMSDFLLRTADA
+838 KFTDMSDFLLRTADA
-853 GTRQMAS
+853 GTKQMAS
-860 ALTLCGAL
+860 ALVLCGAMT
-868 SSLNVPRK
+868 SLGVKRK
-876 AANAAL
+876 SANAAL
-882 DKAFSTLS
+882 DRAFSTLS
-890 QSKSYRRSD
+890 QTRSYRRSD

-904 DMDGSGFAAFEADI
+904 DIGGNDFAPFEIEI

-924 DRAVILEFE
+924 DKPSLLEFE

-942 GHPLEQ
+942 GHPLQQ
-948 YSFEAKKSKSISIKD
+948 YSHDAKKSKSILIKD

-970 GIIVDKTE
+970 GIIPEKASVS
-978 VCLLC
+978 LLC
-983 RIKHSRPKM
+983 RIKRNRPKM
-992 TKKNQLMAYLE
+992 TKKNSIMAYLE
-1003 VEDLTG
+1003 VEDLSG
-1009 DAEIVVFPTMLEKFG
+1009 EAEIVVFPTMLEKYG
-1024 AILKEGVI
+1024 PILKEGTIV
-1032 AVISGAASLE
+1032 VLVGNASLE
-1042 EPYDGQGD
+1042 EPFDGQGD
-1050 DVLQFIMRS
+1050 DVLRFLLQT
-1059 ARIAENDSRFD
+1059 ARIAEDDSRFD
-1070 LRTVYLK
+1070 NRTVYLK

-1086 NLAVRTLKQ
+1086 NLAVKTLKN
-1095 HPGSARVRVY
+1095 HPGTARVRIY
-1105 RTATGKVEESR
+1105 RTATGKIEESR

-1121 ISDEL
+1121 VSDTLLE
-1126 MNQLEADLG
+1126 QLEADLG
-1135 KGCAAIKDTAKKS
+1135 KGCAAVKG

>member
-18 ECRIASLP
+18 ECRISTLP
-26 AAVKH
+26 ETVKK

-75 HIKTPSPSNVPHHL
+75 HIKTTSPTNAPHHL
-89 VLLVKDE
+89 VLLAKNE
-96 EGYKNLTKIVSE
+96 TGYKNLTKIVSE
-108 AFISGFYNR
+108 AFIHGFYNR
-117 PRTDFDMLSRHSKG
+117 PRTDFEMLSRHSEG

-142 VARPLMNGQNDTAV
+142 IARPLMQDRPDTAL
-156 EYASRMK
+156 AHAMRMK
-163 EIFGSDFYIEL
+163 EIFGGDFYIEI
-174 QRNGVERQEEINRRL
+174 QRNGVERQEEINRKL
-189 IKIARE
+189 IKLARE
-195 LDIPLVATN
+195 LDIPIVATN
-204 DVHYTTRED
+204 DVHYTKREN

-229 NDSAFGMPGSEFYIK
+229 YDSAFGMPGSEFYIK
-244 SSEEMQRLFAD
+244 STDEMEALFAD
-255 IPEAVENTG
+255 IPEAVENTV
-264 KIAEMCNFSY
+264 KIAEMCDFRY
-274 DFSHLHLPKYT
+274 DFSHLHLPRFDPPAGFT
-285 SRTGEDSKS
+285 SAD
-294 YLRRLAF
+294 YLKKLSF
-301 DGLEK
+301 DGLEM
-306 YVGKTDNLEE
+306 YVGKPENRTEYVSRLE
-316 YTKRLDYELSVIDS
+316 YELSVIHS
-330 MGFNDYFLITWD
+330 MGFDDYFLITWD
-342 FVAYAKS
+342 FVSYAKR

-358 GSAVGSLAAYCLNI
+358 GSAVGSLTAYCLNI

-415 EKYGS
+415 DKYGS

-442 RALDMKYGEVDAIAK
+442 RALDMKYADVDAIAK
-457 LIPRDFGITLKTA
+457 LIPRDFGITLKSA

-477 KRRAEEE
+477 KERAENDRNVG
-484 PQVKLLIDFVAKLE
+484 QLIDFVSKLE

-511 VITDVPTT
+511 VITDLPTT

-524 STNDGVPVTQ
+524 SVNDGVPVTQ
-534 FGMNTVAELGLL
+534 FGMTTVAELGLL

-556 TIIHNA
+556 TIIRNA
-562 EAFVRRIKPDFDISA
+562 EVYARKSDPDFDIA
-577 IPFDDKDTYDM
+577 DIPIDDDATYEM

-597 FQLESGGMRSLLQK
+597 FQLESSGMRSLLQK
-611 LKPNCLE
+611 LKPHCLE

-628 PGPADSIDDFLK
+628 PGPADSIDTFLE
-640 NRRDMSRVHY
+640 NRRDMTKVKY

-676 RTLAGYSYGK
+676 RALAGYSYGR

-693 MAKKKHKEMEKER
+693 MAKKKHVEMEKER
-706 VTFIKGCKENGIS
+706 VTFIEGCKKNGIPAD
-719 EEDANGLFDSMSSF
+719 DANALFDSMSSF

-757 CRYPK
+757 CHYPK

-773 GSASK
+773 GSATK

-783 SVCREMGIK
+783 SVCRDMGIA

-798 NESETGFAV
+798 NESEKGFAV
-807 FGDHIRFGLMAV
+807 VGDHIRFGLMAV
-819 KNVGDAYAEFIV
+819 KNVGDGYAEFIV
-831 NERRLNG
+831 NERNENG
-838 KYTDMSDFLLRTADA
+838 KFTDMSDFLLRTADA
-853 GTRQMAS
+853 GTKQMAS
-860 ALTLCGAL
+860 ALVLCGAMT
-868 SSLNVPRK
+868 SLGVKRK
-876 AANAAL
+876 SANAAL
-882 DKAFSTLS
+882 DRAFSTLS
-890 QSKSYRRSD
+890 QTRSYRRSD

-904 DMDGSGFAAFEADI
+904 DIGGNDFAPFEIEI

-924 DRAVILEFE
+924 DKPSLLEFE

-942 GHPLEQ
+942 GHPLQQ
-948 YSFEAKKSKSISIKD
+948 YSHDAKKSKSILIKD
-963 LYSGLKD
+963 LYSRLKD
-970 GIIVDKTE
+970 GIIPEKASVS
-978 VCLLC
+978 LLC
-983 RIKHSRPKM
+983 RIKRNRPKM
-992 TKKNQLMAYLE
+992 TKKNSLMAYLE
-1003 VEDLTG
+1003 VEDLSG
-1009 DAEIVVFPTMLEKFG
+1009 EAEIVVFPTMLEKYG
-1024 AILKEGVI
+1024 PILKEGTIV
-1032 AVISGAASLE
+1032 VLVGNASLE
-1042 EPYDGQGD
+1042 EPFDGQGD
-1050 DVLQFIMRS
+1050 DVLRFLLQT
-1059 ARIAENDSRFD
+1059 ARIAEDDSRFD
-1070 LRTVYLK
+1070 NRTVYLK

-1086 NLAVRTLKQ
+1086 NLAVKTLKN
-1095 HPGSARVRVY
+1095 HPGTARVRIY
-1105 RTATGKVEESR
+1105 RTATGKIEESR

-1121 ISDEL
+1121 VSDTLLE
-1126 MNQLEADLG
+1126 QLEADLG
-1135 KGCAAIKDTAKKS
+1135 KGCAAVKG

>member
-18 ECRIASLP
+18 ECRISTLP
-26 AAVKH
+26 ETVKK

-75 HIKTPSPSNVPHHL
+75 HIKTTSPTNAPHHL
-89 VLLVKDE
+89 VLLAKNE
-96 EGYKNLTKIVSE
+96 TGYKNLTKIVSE
-108 AFISGFYNR
+108 AFIHGFYNR
-117 PRTDFDMLSRHSKG
+117 PRTDFEMLSRHSEG

-142 VARPLMNGQNDTAV
+142 IARPLMQDRPDTARAHAV
-156 EYASRMK
+156 RMK
-163 EIFGSDFYIEL
+163 EIFGSDFYIEI
-174 QRNGVERQEEINRRL
+174 QRNGVERQEEINRKL
-189 IKIARE
+189 IKLARE
-195 LDIPLVATN
+195 LDIPIVATN
-204 DVHYTTRED
+204 DVHYTKREN

-229 NDSAFGMPGSEFYIK
+229 YDSAFGMPGSEFYIK
-244 SSEEMQRLFAD
+244 SADEMEALFAD
-255 IPEAVENTG
+255 IPEAVENTV
-264 KIAEMCNFSY
+264 KIAEMCDFRY
-274 DFSHLHLPKYT
+274 DFSHLHLPRFDPPAGFT
-285 SRTGEDSKS
+285 SAD
-294 YLRRLAF
+294 YLKKLSF
-301 DGLEK
+301 DGLEM
-306 YVGKTDNLEE
+306 YVGKPENRTEYVSRLE
-316 YTKRLDYELSVIDS
+316 YELSVIHS
-330 MGFNDYFLITWD
+330 MGFDDYFLITWD
-342 FVAYAKS
+342 FVSYAKR

-358 GSAVGSLAAYCLNI
+358 GSAVGSLTAYCLNI

-415 EKYGS
+415 DKYGS

-442 RALDMKYGEVDAIAK
+442 RALDMKYADVDAIAK
-457 LIPRDFGITLKTA
+457 LIPRDFGITLKSA

-477 KRRAEEE
+477 KERAENDRNVG
-484 PQVKLLIDFVAKLE
+484 QLIDFVSKLE

-511 VITDVPTT
+511 VITDLPTT

-524 STNDGVPVTQ
+524 SVNDGVPVTQ
-534 FGMNTVAELGLL
+534 FGMTTVAELGLL

-556 TIIHNA
+556 TIIRNA
-562 EAFVRRIKPDFDISA
+562 EIYARKSDPDFDIA
-577 IPFDDKDTYDM
+577 DIPLDDDATYEM

-597 FQLESGGMRSLLQK
+597 FQLESSGMRSLLQK
-611 LKPNCLE
+611 LKPHCLE

-628 PGPADSIDDFLK
+628 PGPADSIDTFLE
-640 NRRDMSRVHY
+640 NRRDMTKVKY

-676 RTLAGYSYGK
+676 RALAGYSYGR

-693 MAKKKHKEMEKER
+693 MAKKKHVEMEKER
-706 VTFIKGCKENGIS
+706 VTFIEGCKKNGIPAD
-719 EEDANGLFDSMSSF
+719 DANALFDSMSSF

-757 CRYPK
+757 CHYPK

-773 GSASK
+773 GSATK

-783 SVCREMGIK
+783 SVCRDMGIA

-798 NESETGFAV
+798 NESEKGFAV
-807 FGDHIRFGLMAV
+807 VGDHIRFGLMAV
-819 KNVGDAYAEFIV
+819 KNVGDGYAEFIV
-831 NERRLNG
+831 NERNENG
-838 KYTDMSDFLLRTADA
+838 KFTDMSDFLLRTADA
-853 GTRQMAS
+853 GTKQMAS
-860 ALTLCGAL
+860 ALVLCGAMT
-868 SSLNVPRK
+868 SLGVKRK
-876 AANAAL
+876 SANAAL
-882 DKAFSTLS
+882 DRAFSTLS
-890 QSKSYRRSD
+890 QTRSYRRSD

-904 DMDGSGFAAFEADI
+904 DIGGNDFAPFEIEI

-924 DRAVILEFE
+924 DKPSLLEFE

-942 GHPLEQ
+942 GHPLQQ
-948 YSFEAKKSKSISIKD
+948 YSHDAKKSKSILIKD

-970 GIIVDKTE
+970 GIIPEKASVS
-978 VCLLC
+978 LLC
-983 RIKHSRPKM
+983 RIKRNRPKM
-992 TKKNQLMAYLE
+992 TKKNSLMAYLE
-1003 VEDLTG
+1003 VEDLSG
-1009 DAEIVVFPTMLEKFG
+1009 EAEIVVFPTMLEKYG
-1024 AILKEGVI
+1024 PILKEGTIV
-1032 AVISGAASLE
+1032 VLVGNASLE
-1042 EPYDGQGD
+1042 EPFDGQGD
-1050 DVLQFIMRS
+1050 DVLRFLLQT
-1059 ARIAENDSRFD
+1059 ARIAEDDSRFD
-1070 LRTVYLK
+1070 NRTVYLK

-1086 NLAVRTLKQ
+1086 NLAVKTLKN
-1095 HPGSARVRVY
+1095 HPGTARVRIY
-1105 RTATGKVEESR
+1105 RTATGKIEESR

-1121 ISDEL
+1121 VSDTLLE
-1126 MNQLEADLG
+1126 QLEADLG
-1135 KGCAAIKDTAKKS
+1135 KGCAAVKG

>member
-18 ECRIASLP
+18 ECRISTLP
-26 AAVKH
+26 ETVKK

-63 IGCETYVAPEGA
+63 IGCEAYVAPEGA
-75 HIKTPSPSNVPHHL
+75 HIKTTSPTNAPHHL
-89 VLLVKDE
+89 VLLAKNE
-96 EGYKNLTKIVSE
+96 TGYKNLTKIVSE
-108 AFISGFYNR
+108 AFIHGFYNR
-117 PRTDFDMLSRHSKG
+117 PRTDFEMLSRHSEG

-142 VARPLMNGQNDTAV
+142 IARPLMQDRPDTAR
-156 EYASRMK
+156 ANALRMK
-163 EIFGSDFYIEL
+163 EIFGSDFYIEI
-174 QRNGVERQEEINRRL
+174 QRNGVERQEEINRKL
-189 IKIARE
+189 IKLARE
-195 LDIPLVATN
+195 LDIPIVATN
-204 DVHYTTRED
+204 DVHYTKREN
-213 APTQKLLMA
+213 ASTQKLLMA

-229 NDSAFGMPGSEFYIK
+229 YNSAFGMPGSEFYIK
-244 SSEEMQRLFAD
+244 STDEMEALFAD
-255 IPEAVENTG
+255 IPEAVENTV
-264 KIAEMCNFSY
+264 KIAEMCDFRY
-274 DFSHLHLPKYT
+274 DFSHLHLPRFDPPTDFT
-285 SRTGEDSKS
+285 SAE
-294 YLRRLAF
+294 YLRKLSF

-306 YVGKTDNLEE
+306 YIGSPENKAE
-316 YTKRLDYELSVIDS
+316 YISRLDYELSVIHS
-330 MGFNDYFLITWD
+330 MGFDDYFLITWD
-342 FVAYAKS
+342 FVAYAKR

-358 GSAVGSLAAYCLNI
+358 GSAVGSLTAYCLNI

-386 LLNPERVSMPDIDI
+386 LLNPERISMPDIDI

-415 EKYGS
+415 NKYGS

-442 RALDMKYGEVDAIAK
+442 RALDMKYADVDAIAK

-477 KRRAEEE
+477 KERAENDRA
-484 PQVKLLIDFVAKLE
+484 VGLLIDFVSKLE

-511 VITDVPTT
+511 VITDLPTT

-524 STNDGVPVTQ
+524 SVNDGVPVTQ
-534 FGMNTVAELGLL
+534 FGMTTVAELGLL

-562 EAFVRRIKPDFDISA
+562 EDYAKKTDPGFDIA
-577 IPFDDKDTYDM
+577 DIPLDDGATYEM

-597 FQLESGGMRSLLQK
+597 FQLESSGMRSLLQK
-611 LKPNCLE
+611 LKPHCLE

-628 PGPADSIDDFLK
+628 PGPADSIDTFLE
-640 NRRDMSRVHY
+640 NRRDMTKVKY

-676 RTLAGYSYGK
+676 RALAGYSYGR

-693 MAKKKHKEMEKER
+693 MAKKKHGEMEKER
-706 VTFIKGCKENGIS
+706 VTFIEGCEKNCIS
-719 EEDANGLFDSMSSF
+719 ADDANALFDSMSSF

-757 CRYPK
+757 CHYPK

-773 GSASK
+773 GSSAK

-783 SVCREMGIK
+783 SVCRDMGIA

-798 NESETGFAV
+798 NESEKGFAV
-807 FGDHIRFGLMAV
+807 VGDHIRFGLMAV
-819 KNVGDAYAEFIV
+819 KNVGDGYAEFIV
-831 NERRLNG
+831 NERVENG
-838 KYTDMSDFLLRTADA
+838 KFTDMSNFLLRTADA
-853 GTRQMAS
+853 GTKQMAS
-860 ALTLCGAL
+860 ALVLCGAMA
-868 SSLNVPRK
+868 SLGVKRK
-876 AANAAL
+876 SANAAL
-882 DKAFSTLS
+882 DRAFSTLS
-890 QSKSYRRSD
+890 QTRSYRRSD

-904 DMDGSGFAAFEADI
+904 DIGGNDFAPFEIEI

-924 DRAVILEFE
+924 DKPALLEFE

-942 GHPLEQ
+942 GHPLQQ
-948 YSFEAKKSKSISIKD
+948 YSHDAKKSKSILIKD

-970 GIIVDKTE
+970 GIIPEKASVS
-978 VCLLC
+978 LLC
-983 RIKHSRPKM
+983 RIKHIRPKM
-992 TKKNQLMAYLE
+992 TKKNSLMAYLE
-1003 VEDLTG
+1003 VEDLSG
-1009 DAEIVVFPTMLEKFG
+1009 EAEIVVFPTLLKEYGPF
-1024 AILKEGVI
+1024 LKEGAIV
-1032 AVISGAASLE
+1032 VLCGNASIE
-1042 EPYDGQGD
+1042 EPFDGQGD
-1050 DVLQFIMRS
+1050 DVLRFLLQT
-1059 ARIAENDSRFD
+1059 ARIANDDSCFD
-1070 LRTVYLK
+1070 KRTVYLK

-1086 NLAVRTLKQ
+1086 NLAVKTLKS
-1095 HPGSARVRVY
+1095 HPGTARVRIY
-1105 RTATGKVEESR
+1105 RTTTGKIEESR

-1121 ISDEL
+1121 VSDTLLE
-1126 MNQLEADLG
+1126 QLEADLG
-1135 KGCAAIKDTAKKS
+1135 KGCAAVKG

>member
-18 ECRIASLP
+18 ECRISTLP
-26 AAVKH
+26 ETVKK

-75 HIKTPSPSNVPHHL
+75 HIKTTSPTNAPHHL
-89 VLLVKDE
+89 VLLAKNE
-96 EGYKNLTKIVSE
+96 TGYKNLTKIVSE
-108 AFISGFYNR
+108 AFIHGFYNR
-117 PRTDFDMLSRHSKG
+117 PRTDFEMLSRHSEG

-142 VARPLMNGQNDTAV
+142 IARPLMQDRPDTAR
-156 EYASRMK
+156 AHAMRMK
-163 EIFGSDFYIEL
+163 EIFGSDFYIEI
-174 QRNGVERQEEINRRL
+174 QRNGVERQEEINRKL
-189 IKIARE
+189 IKLARE
-195 LDIPLVATN
+195 LDIPIVATN
-204 DVHYTTRED
+204 DVHYTKREN

-229 NDSAFGMPGSEFYIK
+229 YDSAFGMPGSEFYIK
-244 SSEEMQRLFAD
+244 SADEMEALFAD
-255 IPEAVENTG
+255 IPEAVENTV
-264 KIAEMCNFSY
+264 KIAEMCDFRY
-274 DFSHLHLPKYT
+274 DFSHLHLPRFDPPAGFT
-285 SRTGEDSKS
+285 SAD
-294 YLRRLAF
+294 YLKKLSF
-301 DGLEK
+301 DGLEM
-306 YVGKTDNLEE
+306 YVGKPENRTEYVSRLE
-316 YTKRLDYELSVIDS
+316 YELSVIHS
-330 MGFNDYFLITWD
+330 MGFDDYFLITWD
-342 FVAYAKS
+342 FVSYAKR

-358 GSAVGSLAAYCLNI
+358 GSAVGSLTAYCLNI

-415 EKYGS
+415 DKYGS

-442 RALDMKYGEVDAIAK
+442 RALDMKYADVDAIAK
-457 LIPRDFGITLKTA
+457 LIPRDFGITLKSA

-477 KRRAEEE
+477 KERAENDRNVG
-484 PQVKLLIDFVAKLE
+484 QLIDFVSKLE

-511 VITDVPTT
+511 VITDLPTT

-524 STNDGVPVTQ
+524 SVNDGVPVTQ
-534 FGMNTVAELGLL
+534 FGMTTVAELGLL

-556 TIIHNA
+556 TIIRNA
-562 EAFVRRIKPDFDISA
+562 EVYARKSDPDFDIA
-577 IPFDDKDTYDM
+577 DITLDDDATYEM

-597 FQLESGGMRSLLQK
+597 FQLESSGMRSLLQK
-611 LKPNCLE
+611 LKPHCLE

-628 PGPADSIDDFLK
+628 PADSIDTFLE
-640 NRRDMSRVHY
+640 NRRDMTKVKY

-676 RTLAGYSYGK
+676 RALAGYSYGR

-693 MAKKKHKEMEKER
+693 MAKKKHVEMEKER
-706 VTFIKGCKENGIS
+706 VTFIEGCKKNGIPAD
-719 EEDANGLFDSMSSF
+719 DANALFDSMSSF

-757 CRYPK
+757 CHYPK

-773 GSASK
+773 GSATK

-783 SVCREMGIK
+783 SVCRDMGIA

-798 NESETGFAV
+798 NESEKGFAV
-807 FGDHIRFGLMAV
+807 VGDHIRFGLMAV
-819 KNVGDAYAEFIV
+819 KNVGDGYAEFIV
-831 NERRLNG
+831 NERNENG
-838 KYTDMSDFLLRTADA
+838 KFTDMSDFLLRTADA
-853 GTRQMAS
+853 GTKQMTS
-860 ALTLCGAL
+860 ALVLCGAMT
-868 SSLNVPRK
+868 SLGVKRK
-876 AANAAL
+876 SANAAL
-882 DKAFSTLS
+882 DRAFSTLS
-890 QSKSYRRSD
+890 QTRSYRRSD

-904 DMDGSGFAAFEADI
+904 DIGGNDFAPFEIEI

-924 DRAVILEFE
+924 DKPSLLEFE

-942 GHPLEQ
+942 GHPLQQ
-948 YSFEAKKSKSISIKD
+948 YSHDAKKSKSILIKD
-963 LYSGLKD
+963 LYSRLKD
-970 GIIVDKTE
+970 GIIPEKASVS
-978 VCLLC
+978 LLC
-983 RIKHSRPKM
+983 RIKRNRPKM
-992 TKKNQLMAYLE
+992 TKKNSLMAYLE
-1003 VEDLTG
+1003 VEDLSG
-1009 DAEIVVFPTMLEKFG
+1009 EAEIVVFPTMLEKYG
-1024 AILKEGVI
+1024 PILKEGTIV
-1032 AVISGAASLE
+1032 VLVGNASLE
-1042 EPYDGQGD
+1042 EPFDSQGD
-1050 DVLQFIMRS
+1050 DVLRFLLQT
-1059 ARIAENDSRFD
+1059 ARIAEDDSRFD
-1070 LRTVYLK
+1070 NRTVYLK

-1086 NLAVRTLKQ
+1086 NLAVKTLKN
-1095 HPGSARVRVY
+1095 HPGTARVRIY
-1105 RTATGKVEESR
+1105 RTATGKIEESR

-1121 ISDEL
+1121 VSDTLLE
-1126 MNQLEADLG
+1126 QLEADLG
-1135 KGCAAIKDTAKKS
+1135 KGCAAVKG

>member
-18 ECRIASLP
+18 ECRISTLP
-26 AAVKH
+26 ETVKK

-75 HIKTPSPSNVPHHL
+75 HIKTTSPTNAPHHL
-89 VLLVKDE
+89 VLLAKNE
-96 EGYKNLTKIVSE
+96 TGYKNLTKIVSE
-108 AFISGFYNR
+108 AFIHGFYNR
-117 PRTDFDMLSRHSKG
+117 PRTDFEMLSRHSEG

-142 VARPLMNGQNDTAV
+142 IARPLMQDRPDTAR
-156 EYASRMK
+156 AHAMRMK
-163 EIFGSDFYIEL
+163 EIFGGDFYIEI
-174 QRNGVERQEEINRRL
+174 QRNGVERQEEINRKL
-189 IKIARE
+189 IKLARE
-195 LDIPLVATN
+195 LDIPIVATN
-204 DVHYTTRED
+204 DVHYTKREN

-229 NDSAFGMPGSEFYIK
+229 YDSAFGMPGSEFYIK
-244 SSEEMQRLFAD
+244 STDEMEALFAD
-255 IPEAVENTG
+255 IPEAVENTV
-264 KIAEMCNFSY
+264 KIAEMCDFRY
-274 DFSHLHLPKYT
+274 DFSHLHLPRFDPPAGFT
-285 SRTGEDSKS
+285 SAG
-294 YLRRLAF
+294 YLKKLSF
-301 DGLEK
+301 DGLEM
-306 YVGKTDNLEE
+306 YVGKPENRTEYVSRLE
-316 YTKRLDYELSVIDS
+316 YELSVIHS
-330 MGFNDYFLITWD
+330 MGFDDYFLITWD
-342 FVAYAKS
+342 FVSYAKR

-358 GSAVGSLAAYCLNI
+358 GSAVGSLTAYCLNI

-415 EKYGS
+415 DKYGS

-442 RALDMKYGEVDAIAK
+442 RALDMKYADVDAIAK
-457 LIPRDFGITLKTA
+457 LIPRDFGITLKSA

-477 KRRAEEE
+477 KERAENDRNVG
-484 PQVKLLIDFVAKLE
+484 QLIDFVSKLE

-511 VITDVPTT
+511 VITDLPTT

-524 STNDGVPVTQ
+524 SVNDGVPVTQ
-534 FGMNTVAELGLL
+534 FGMTTVAELGLL

-556 TIIHNA
+556 TIIRNA
-562 EAFVRRIKPDFDISA
+562 EVYARKSDPDFDIA
-577 IPFDDKDTYDM
+577 DIPLDDDATYEM

-597 FQLESGGMRSLLQK
+597 FQLESSGMRSLLQK
-611 LKPNCLE
+611 LKPHCLE

-628 PGPADSIDDFLK
+628 PGPADSIDTFLE
-640 NRRDMSRVHY
+640 NRRDMTKVKY

-676 RTLAGYSYGK
+676 RALAGYSYGR

-693 MAKKKHKEMEKER
+693 MAKKKHGEMEKER
-706 VTFIKGCKENGIS
+706 VTFIEGCKKNGIPAD
-719 EEDANGLFDSMSSF
+719 DANALFDSMSSF

-757 CRYPK
+757 CHYPK

-773 GSASK
+773 GSATK

-783 SVCREMGIK
+783 SVCRDMGIA

-798 NESETGFAV
+798 NESEKGFAV
-807 FGDHIRFGLMAV
+807 VGDHIRFGLMAV
-819 KNVGDAYAEFIV
+819 KNVGDGYAEFIV
-831 NERRLNG
+831 NERNENG
-838 KYTDMSDFLLRTADA
+838 KFTDMSDFLLRTADA
-853 GTRQMAS
+853 GTKQMAS
-860 ALTLCGAL
+860 ALVLCGAMT
-868 SSLNVPRK
+868 SLGVKRK
-876 AANAAL
+876 SANAAL
-882 DKAFSTLS
+882 DRAFSTLS
-890 QSKSYRRSD
+890 QTRSYRRSD

-904 DMDGSGFAAFEADI
+904 DIGGNDFAPFEIEI

-924 DRAVILEFE
+924 DKPSLLEFE

-942 GHPLEQ
+942 GHPLQQ
-948 YSFEAKKSKSISIKD
+948 YSHDAKKSKSILIKD
-963 LYSGLKD
+963 LYSRLKD
-970 GIIVDKTE
+970 GIIPEKASVS
-978 VCLLC
+978 LLC
-983 RIKHSRPKM
+983 RIKRNRPKM
-992 TKKNQLMAYLE
+992 TKKNSLMAYLE
-1003 VEDLTG
+1003 VEDLSG
-1009 DAEIVVFPTMLEKFG
+1009 EAEIVVFPTMLEKYG
-1024 AILKEGVI
+1024 PILKEGTIV
-1032 AVISGAASLE
+1032 VLVGNASLE
-1042 EPYDGQGD
+1042 EPFDGQGD
-1050 DVLQFIMRS
+1050 DVLRFLLQT
-1059 ARIAENDSRFD
+1059 ARIAEDDSRFD
-1070 LRTVYLK
+1070 NRTVYLK

-1086 NLAVRTLKQ
+1086 NLAVKTLKN
-1095 HPGSARVRVY
+1095 HPGTARVRIY
-1105 RTATGKVEESR
+1105 RTATGKIEESR

-1121 ISDEL
+1121 VSDTLLE
-1126 MNQLEADLG
+1126 QLEADLG
-1135 KGCAAIKDTAKKS
+1135 KGCAAVKG

>member
-18 ECRIASLP
+18 ECRISTLP
-26 AAVKH
+26 ETVKK

-75 HIKTPSPSNVPHHL
+75 HIKTTSPTNAPHHL
-89 VLLVKDE
+89 VLLAKNE
-96 EGYKNLTKIVSE
+96 TGYKNLTKIVSE
-108 AFISGFYNR
+108 AFIHGFYNR
-117 PRTDFDMLSRHSKG
+117 PRTDFEMLSRHSEG

-142 VARPLMNGQNDTAV
+142 IARPLMQDRPNTAR
-156 EYASRMK
+156 AHAMRMK
-163 EIFGSDFYIEL
+163 EIFGGDFYIEI
-174 QRNGVERQEEINRRL
+174 QRNGVERQEEINRKL
-189 IKIARE
+189 IKLARE
-195 LDIPLVATN
+195 LDIPIVATN
-204 DVHYTTRED
+204 DVHYTKREN

-229 NDSAFGMPGSEFYIK
+229 YDSAFGMPGSEFYIK
-244 SSEEMQRLFAD
+244 SADEMEALFAD
-255 IPEAVENTG
+255 IPEAVENTV
-264 KIAEMCNFSY
+264 KIAEMCDFRY
-274 DFSHLHLPKYT
+274 DFSHLHLPRFDPPAGFT
-285 SRTGEDSKS
+285 SAD
-294 YLRRLAF
+294 YLKKLSF
-301 DGLEK
+301 DGLEM
-306 YVGKTDNLEE
+306 YVGKPENRTEYVSRLE
-316 YTKRLDYELSVIDS
+316 YELSVIHS
-330 MGFNDYFLITWD
+330 MGFDDYFLITWD
-342 FVAYAKS
+342 FVSYAKR

-358 GSAVGSLAAYCLNI
+358 GSAVGSLTAYCLNI

-415 EKYGS
+415 DKYGS

-442 RALDMKYGEVDAIAK
+442 RALDMKYADVDAIAK
-457 LIPRDFGITLKTA
+457 LIPRDFGITLKSA

-477 KRRAEEE
+477 KERAENDRNVG
-484 PQVKLLIDFVAKLE
+484 QLIDFVSKLE

-511 VITDVPTT
+511 VITDLPTT

-524 STNDGVPVTQ
+524 SVNDGVPVTQ
-534 FGMNTVAELGLL
+534 FGMTTVAELGLL

-556 TIIHNA
+556 TIIRNA
-562 EAFVRRIKPDFDISA
+562 EVYARKSDPDFDIA
-577 IPFDDKDTYDM
+577 DITLDDDATYEM

-597 FQLESGGMRSLLQK
+597 FQLESSGMRSLLQK
-611 LKPNCLE
+611 LKPHCLE

-628 PGPADSIDDFLK
+628 PGPADSIDTFLE
-640 NRRDMSRVHY
+640 NRRDMTKVKY

-676 RTLAGYSYGK
+676 RALAGYSYGR

-693 MAKKKHKEMEKER
+693 MAKKKHVEMEKER
-706 VTFIKGCKENGIS
+706 VTFIEGCKKNGIPAD
-719 EEDANGLFDSMSSF
+719 DANALFDSMSSF

-757 CRYPK
+757 CHYPK

-773 GSASK
+773 GSATK

-783 SVCREMGIK
+783 SVCRDMGIA

-798 NESETGFAV
+798 NESEKGFAV
-807 FGDHIRFGLMAV
+807 VGDHIRFGLMAV
-819 KNVGDAYAEFIV
+819 KNVGDGYAEFIV
-831 NERRLNG
+831 NERNENG
-838 KYTDMSDFLLRTADA
+838 KFTDMSDFLLRTADA
-853 GTRQMAS
+853 GTKQMAS
-860 ALTLCGAL
+860 ALVLCGAMT
-868 SSLNVPRK
+868 SLGVKRK
-876 AANAAL
+876 SANAAL
-882 DKAFSTLS
+882 DRAFSTLS
-890 QSKSYRRSD
+890 QTRSYRRSD

-904 DMDGSGFAAFEADI
+904 DIGGNDFAPFEIEI

-924 DRAVILEFE
+924 DKPSLLEFE

-942 GHPLEQ
+942 GHPLQQ
-948 YSFEAKKSKSISIKD
+948 YSHDAKKSKSILIKD
-963 LYSGLKD
+963 LYSRLKD
-970 GIIVDKTE
+970 GIIPEKASVS
-978 VCLLC
+978 LLC
-983 RIKHSRPKM
+983 RIKRNRPKM
-992 TKKNQLMAYLE
+992 TKKNSLMAYLE
-1003 VEDLTG
+1003 VEDLSG
-1009 DAEIVVFPTMLEKFG
+1009 EAEIVVFPTMLEKYG
-1024 AILKEGVI
+1024 PILKEGTIV
-1032 AVISGAASLE
+1032 VLVGNASLE
-1042 EPYDGQGD
+1042 EPFDGQGD
-1050 DVLQFIMRS
+1050 DVLRFLLQT
-1059 ARIAENDSRFD
+1059 ARIAEDDSRFD
-1070 LRTVYLK
+1070 NRTVYLK

-1086 NLAVRTLKQ
+1086 NLAVKTLKN
-1095 HPGSARVRVY
+1095 HPGTARVRIY
-1105 RTATGKVEESR
+1105 RTATGKIEESR

-1121 ISDEL
+1121 VSDTLLE
-1126 MNQLEADLG
+1126 QLEADLG
-1135 KGCAAIKDTAKKS
+1135 KGCAAVKG

>member
-18 ECRIASLP
+18 ECRISTLP
-26 AAVKH
+26 ETVKK

-75 HIKTPSPSNVPHHL
+75 HIKTTSPTNAPHHL
-89 VLLVKDE
+89 VLLAKNE
-96 EGYKNLTKIVSE
+96 TGYKNLTKIVSE
-108 AFISGFYNR
+108 AFIHGFYNR
-117 PRTDFDMLSRHSKG
+117 PRTDFEMLSRHSEG

-142 VARPLMNGQNDTAV
+142 IARPLMQDRPDTAR
-156 EYASRMK
+156 AHAMRMK
-163 EIFGSDFYIEL
+163 EIFGGDFYIEI
-174 QRNGVERQEEINRRL
+174 QRNGVERQEEINRKL
-189 IKIARE
+189 IKLARE
-195 LDIPLVATN
+195 LDIPIVATN
-204 DVHYTTRED
+204 DVHYTKREN

-229 NDSAFGMPGSEFYIK
+229 YDSAFGMPGSEFYIK
-244 SSEEMQRLFAD
+244 SADEMEALFAD
-255 IPEAVENTG
+255 IPEAVENTV
-264 KIAEMCNFSY
+264 KIAEMCDFRY
-274 DFSHLHLPKYT
+274 DFSHLHLPRFDPPAGFT
-285 SRTGEDSKS
+285 SAD
-294 YLRRLAF
+294 YLKKLSF
-301 DGLEK
+301 DGLEM
-306 YVGKTDNLEE
+306 YVGKPENRTEYVSRLE
-316 YTKRLDYELSVIDS
+316 YELSVIHS
-330 MGFNDYFLITWD
+330 MGFDDYFLITWD
-342 FVAYAKS
+342 FVSYAKR

-358 GSAVGSLAAYCLNI
+358 GSAVGSLTAYCLNI

-415 EKYGS
+415 DKYGS

-442 RALDMKYGEVDAIAK
+442 RALDMKYADVDAIAK
-457 LIPRDFGITLKTA
+457 LIPRDFGITLKSA

-477 KRRAEEE
+477 KERAENDRNVS
-484 PQVKLLIDFVAKLE
+484 QLIDFVSKLE

-511 VITDVPTT
+511 VITDLPTT

-524 STNDGVPVTQ
+524 SVNDGVPVTQ
-534 FGMNTVAELGLL
+534 FGMTTVAELGLL

-556 TIIHNA
+556 TIIRNA
-562 EAFVRRIKPDFDISA
+562 EIYARKSDPDFDIA
-577 IPFDDKDTYDM
+577 DIPLDDDATYEM

-597 FQLESGGMRSLLQK
+597 FQLESSGMRSLLQK
-611 LKPNCLE
+611 LKPHCLE

-628 PGPADSIDDFLK
+628 PGPADSIDTFLE
-640 NRRDMSRVHY
+640 NRRDMTKVKY

-676 RTLAGYSYGK
+676 RALAGYSYGR

-693 MAKKKHKEMEKER
+693 MAKKKHVEMEKER
-706 VTFIKGCKENGIS
+706 VTFIEGCKKNGIPAD
-719 EEDANGLFDSMSSF
+719 DANALFDSMSSF

-757 CRYPK
+757 CHYPK

-773 GSASK
+773 GSATK

-783 SVCREMGIK
+783 SVCRDMGIA

-798 NESETGFAV
+798 NESEKGFAV
-807 FGDHIRFGLMAV
+807 VGDHIRFGLMAV
-819 KNVGDAYAEFIV
+819 KNVGDGYAEFIV
-831 NERRLNG
+831 NERNENG
-838 KYTDMSDFLLRTADA
+838 KFTDMSDFLLRTADA
-853 GTRQMAS
+853 GTKQMAS
-860 ALTLCGAL
+860 ALVLCGAMT
-868 SSLNVPRK
+868 SLGVKRK
-876 AANAAL
+876 SANAAL
-882 DKAFSTLS
+882 DRAFSTLS
-890 QSKSYRRSD
+890 QTRSYRRSD

-904 DMDGSGFAAFEADI
+904 DIGGNDFAPFEIEI

-924 DRAVILEFE
+924 DKPSLLEFE

-942 GHPLEQ
+942 GHPLQQ
-948 YSFEAKKSKSISIKD
+948 YSHDAKKSKSILIKD

-970 GIIVDKTE
+970 GIIPEKASVS
-978 VCLLC
+978 LLC
-983 RIKHSRPKM
+983 RIKRNRPKM
-992 TKKNQLMAYLE
+992 TKKNSLMAYLE
-1003 VEDLTG
+1003 VEDLSG
-1009 DAEIVVFPTMLEKFG
+1009 EAEIVVFPTMLEKYG
-1024 AILKEGVI
+1024 PILKEGTIV
-1032 AVISGAASLE
+1032 VLVGNASLE
-1042 EPYDGQGD
+1042 EPFDGQGD
-1050 DVLQFIMRS
+1050 DVLRFLLQT
-1059 ARIAENDSRFD
+1059 ARIAEDDSRFD
-1070 LRTVYLK
+1070 NRTVYLK

-1086 NLAVRTLKQ
+1086 NLAVKTLKN
-1095 HPGSARVRVY
+1095 HPGTARVRIY
-1105 RTATGKVEESR
+1105 RTATGKIEESR

-1121 ISDEL
+1121 VSDTLLE
-1126 MNQLEADLG
+1126 QLEADLG
-1135 KGCAAIKDTAKKS
+1135 KGCAAVKG

>member
-18 ECRIASLP
+18 ECRISTLP
-26 AAVKH
+26 ETVKK

-75 HIKTPSPSNVPHHL
+75 HIKTTSPTNAPHHL
-89 VLLVKDE
+89 VLLAKNE
-96 EGYKNLTKIVSE
+96 TGYKNLTKIVSE
-108 AFISGFYNR
+108 AFIHGFYNR
-117 PRTDFDMLSRHSKG
+117 PRTDFEMLSRHSEG

-142 VARPLMNGQNDTAV
+142 IARPLMQDRPDTAR
-156 EYASRMK
+156 AHAMRMK
-163 EIFGSDFYIEL
+163 EIFGGDFYIEI
-174 QRNGVERQEEINRRL
+174 QRNGVERQEEINRKL
-189 IKIARE
+189 IKLARE
-195 LDIPLVATN
+195 LDIPIVATN
-204 DVHYTTRED
+204 DVHYTKREN

-229 NDSAFGMPGSEFYIK
+229 YDSAFGMPGSEFYIK
-244 SSEEMQRLFAD
+244 SADEMEALFAD
-255 IPEAVENTG
+255 IPEAVENTV
-264 KIAEMCNFSY
+264 KIAEMCDFRY
-274 DFSHLHLPKYT
+274 DFSHLHLPRFDPPAGFT
-285 SRTGEDSKS
+285 SAD
-294 YLRRLAF
+294 YLKKLSF
-301 DGLEK
+301 DGLEM
-306 YVGKTDNLEE
+306 YVGKPENRTEYVSRLE
-316 YTKRLDYELSVIDS
+316 YELSVIHS
-330 MGFNDYFLITWD
+330 MGFDDYFLITWD
-342 FVAYAKS
+342 FVSYAKR

-358 GSAVGSLAAYCLNI
+358 GSAVGSLTAYCLNI

-415 EKYGS
+415 DKYGS

-442 RALDMKYGEVDAIAK
+442 RALDMKYADVDAIAK
-457 LIPRDFGITLKTA
+457 LIPRDFGITLKSA

-477 KRRAEEE
+477 KERAENDRNVG
-484 PQVKLLIDFVAKLE
+484 QLIDFVSKLE

-511 VITDVPTT
+511 VITDLPTT

-524 STNDGVPVTQ
+524 SVNDGVPVTQ
-534 FGMNTVAELGLL
+534 FGMTTVAELGLL

-556 TIIHNA
+556 TIIRNA
-562 EAFVRRIKPDFDISA
+562 EIYARKSDPDFDIA
-577 IPFDDKDTYDM
+577 DIPLDDDATYEM

-597 FQLESGGMRSLLQK
+597 FQLESSGMRSLLQK
-611 LKPNCLE
+611 LKPHCLE

-628 PGPADSIDDFLK
+628 PGPADSIDTFLE
-640 NRRDMSRVHY
+640 NRRDMTKVKY

-676 RTLAGYSYGK
+676 RALAGYSYGR

-693 MAKKKHKEMEKER
+693 MAKKKHVEMEKER
-706 VTFIKGCKENGIS
+706 VTFIEGCKKNGIPAD
-719 EEDANGLFDSMSSF
+719 DANALFDSMSSF

-757 CRYPK
+757 CHYPK

-773 GSASK
+773 GSATK

-783 SVCREMGIK
+783 SVCRDMGIA

-798 NESETGFAV
+798 NESEKGFAV
-807 FGDHIRFGLMAV
+807 VGDHIRFGLMAV
-819 KNVGDAYAEFIV
+819 KNVGDGYAEFIV
-831 NERRLNG
+831 NERNENG
-838 KYTDMSDFLLRTADA
+838 KFTDMSDFLLRTADA
-853 GTRQMAS
+853 GTKQMAS
-860 ALTLCGAL
+860 ALVLCGAMT
-868 SSLNVPRK
+868 SLGVKRK
-876 AANAAL
+876 SANAAL
-882 DKAFSTLS
+882 DRAFSTLS
-890 QSKSYRRSD
+890 QTRSYRRSD

-904 DMDGSGFAAFEADI
+904 DIGGNDFAPFEIEI

-924 DRAVILEFE
+924 DKPSLLEFE

-942 GHPLEQ
+942 GHPLQQ
-948 YSFEAKKSKSISIKD
+948 YSHDAKKSKSILIKD

-970 GIIVDKTE
+970 GIIPEKASVS
-978 VCLLC
+978 LLC
-983 RIKHSRPKM
+983 RIKRNRPKM
-992 TKKNQLMAYLE
+992 TKKNSLMAYLE
-1003 VEDLTG
+1003 VEDLSG
-1009 DAEIVVFPTMLEKFG
+1009 EAEIVVFPTMLEKYG
-1024 AILKEGVI
+1024 PILKEGTIV
-1032 AVISGAASLE
+1032 VLVGNASLE
-1042 EPYDGQGD
+1042 EPFDGQGD
-1050 DVLQFIMRS
+1050 DVLRFLLQT
-1059 ARIAENDSRFD
+1059 ARIAEDDSRFD
-1070 LRTVYLK
+1070 NRTVYLK

-1086 NLAVRTLKQ
+1086 NLAVKTLKN
-1095 HPGSARVRVY
+1095 HPGTARVRIY
-1105 RTATGKVEESR
+1105 RTATGKIEESR

-1121 ISDEL
+1121 VSDTLLE
-1126 MNQLEADLG
+1126 QLEADLG
-1135 KGCAAIKDTAKKS
+1135 KGCAAVKG

>member
-18 ECRIASLP
+18 ECRISTLP
-26 AAVKH
+26 ETVKK

-75 HIKTPSPSNVPHHL
+75 HIKTTSPTNAPHHL
-89 VLLVKDE
+89 VLLAKNE
-96 EGYKNLTKIVSE
+96 TGYKNLTKIVSE
-108 AFISGFYNR
+108 AFIHGFYNR
-117 PRTDFDMLSRHSKG
+117 PRTDFEMLSRHSEG

-142 VARPLMNGQNDTAV
+142 IARPLMQDRPDTAR
-156 EYASRMK
+156 AHAMRMK
-163 EIFGSDFYIEL
+163 EIFGGDFYIEI
-174 QRNGVERQEEINRRL
+174 QRNGVERQEEINRKL
-189 IKIARE
+189 IKLARE
-195 LDIPLVATN
+195 LDIPIVATN
-204 DVHYTTRED
+204 DVHYTKREN

-229 NDSAFGMPGSEFYIK
+229 YDSAFGMPGSEFYIK
-244 SSEEMQRLFAD
+244 STDEMEALFAD
-255 IPEAVENTG
+255 IPEAVENTV
-264 KIAEMCNFSY
+264 KIAEMCDFRY
-274 DFSHLHLPKYT
+274 DFSHLHLPRFDPPAGFT
-285 SRTGEDSKS
+285 SAG
-294 YLRRLAF
+294 YLKKLSF
-301 DGLEK
+301 DGLEM
-306 YVGKTDNLEE
+306 YVGKPENRTEYVSRLE
-316 YTKRLDYELSVIDS
+316 YELSVIHS
-330 MGFNDYFLITWD
+330 MGFDDYFLITWD
-342 FVAYAKS
+342 FVSYAKR

-358 GSAVGSLAAYCLNI
+358 GSAVGSLTAYCLNI

-415 EKYGS
+415 DKYGS

-442 RALDMKYGEVDAIAK
+442 RALDMKYADVDAIAK
-457 LIPRDFGITLKTA
+457 LIPRDFGITLKSA

-477 KRRAEEE
+477 KERAENDRNVG
-484 PQVKLLIDFVAKLE
+484 QLIDFVSKLE

-511 VITDVPTT
+511 VITDLPTT

-524 STNDGVPVTQ
+524 SVNDGVPVTQ
-534 FGMNTVAELGLL
+534 FGMTTVAELGLL

-556 TIIHNA
+556 TIIRNA
-562 EAFVRRIKPDFDISA
+562 DVYARKSDPDFDIA
-577 IPFDDKDTYDM
+577 DIPLDDDATYEM

-597 FQLESGGMRSLLQK
+597 FQLESSGMRSLLQK
-611 LKPNCLE
+611 LKPHCLE

-628 PGPADSIDDFLK
+628 PGPADSIDTFLE
-640 NRRDMSRVHY
+640 NRRDMTKVKY

-676 RTLAGYSYGK
+676 RALAGYSYGR

-693 MAKKKHKEMEKER
+693 MAKKKHREMEKER
-706 VTFIKGCKENGIS
+706 VTFIEGCKKNGIPAD
-719 EEDANGLFDSMSSF
+719 DANALFDSMSSF

-757 CRYPK
+757 CHYPK

-773 GSASK
+773 GSATK

-783 SVCREMGIK
+783 SVCRDMGIA

-798 NESETGFAV
+798 NESEKGFAV
-807 FGDHIRFGLMAV
+807 VSDHIRFGLMAV
-819 KNVGDAYAEFIV
+819 KNVGDGYAEFIV
-831 NERRLNG
+831 NERNENG
-838 KYTDMSDFLLRTADA
+838 KFTDMSDFLLRTADA
-853 GTRQMAS
+853 GTKQMAS
-860 ALTLCGAL
+860 ALVLCGAMT
-868 SSLNVPRK
+868 SLGVKRK
-876 AANAAL
+876 SANAAL
-882 DKAFSTLS
+882 DRAFSTLS
-890 QSKSYRRSD
+890 QTRSYRRSD

-904 DMDGSGFAAFEADI
+904 DIGGNDFAPFEIEI

-924 DRAVILEFE
+924 DQSSLLEFE

-942 GHPLEQ
+942 GHPLQQ
-948 YSFEAKKSKSISIKD
+948 YSHDAKKSKSILIKD
-963 LYSGLKD
+963 LYSRLKD
-970 GIIVDKTE
+970 GIIPEKASVS
-978 VCLLC
+978 LLC
-983 RIKHSRPKM
+983 RIKRNRPKM
-992 TKKNQLMAYLE
+992 TKKNSLMAYLE
-1003 VEDLTG
+1003 VEDLSG
-1009 DAEIVVFPTMLEKFG
+1009 EAEIVVFPTMLGKYG
-1024 AILKEGVI
+1024 PILKEGTIV
-1032 AVISGAASLE
+1032 VLVGNASLE
-1042 EPYDGQGD
+1042 EPFDGQGD
-1050 DVLQFIMRS
+1050 DVLRFLLQT
-1059 ARIAENDSRFD
+1059 ARIAEDDSRFD
-1070 LRTVYLK
+1070 NRTVYLK

-1086 NLAVRTLKQ
+1086 NLAVKTLKN
-1095 HPGSARVRVY
+1095 HPGTARVRIY
-1105 RTATGKVEESR
+1105 RTATGKIEESR

-1121 ISDEL
+1121 VSDTLLE
-1126 MNQLEADLG
+1126 QLEADLG
-1135 KGCAAIKDTAKKS
+1135 KGCAAVKG

>member
-18 ECRIASLP
+18 ECRISTLP
-26 AAVKH
+26 ETVKK

-75 HIKTPSPSNVPHHL
+75 HIKTTSPTNAPHHL
-89 VLLVKDE
+89 VLLAKNE
-96 EGYKNLTKIVSE
+96 TGYKNLTKIVSE
-108 AFISGFYNR
+108 AFIHGFYNR
-117 PRTDFDMLSRHSKG
+117 PRTDFEMLSRHSEG

-142 VARPLMNGQNDTAV
+142 IARPLMQDRPDTAR
-156 EYASRMK
+156 AHAMRMK
-163 EIFGSDFYIEL
+163 EIFGGDFYIEI
-174 QRNGVERQEEINRRL
+174 QRNGVERQEEINRKL
-189 IKIARE
+189 IKLARE
-195 LDIPLVATN
+195 LDIPIVATN
-204 DVHYTTRED
+204 DVHYTKREN

-229 NDSAFGMPGSEFYIK
+229 YDSAFGMPGSEFYIK
-244 SSEEMQRLFAD
+244 STDEMEALFAD
-255 IPEAVENTG
+255 IPEAVENTV
-264 KIAEMCNFSY
+264 KIAEMCDFRY
-274 DFSHLHLPKYT
+274 DFSHLHLPRFDPPAGFT
-285 SRTGEDSKS
+285 SAD
-294 YLRRLAF
+294 YLKKLSF
-301 DGLEK
+301 DGLEM
-306 YVGKTDNLEE
+306 YVGKPENRTEYVSRLE
-316 YTKRLDYELSVIDS
+316 YELSVIHS
-330 MGFNDYFLITWD
+330 MGFDDYFLITWD
-342 FVAYAKS
+342 FVSYAKR

-358 GSAVGSLAAYCLNI
+358 GSAVGSLTAYCLNI

-415 EKYGS
+415 DKYGS

-442 RALDMKYGEVDAIAK
+442 RALDMKYADVDAIAK
-457 LIPRDFGITLKTA
+457 LIPRDFGITLKSA

-477 KRRAEEE
+477 KERAENDRNVG
-484 PQVKLLIDFVAKLE
+484 QLIDFVSKLE

-511 VITDVPTT
+511 VITDLPTT

-524 STNDGVPVTQ
+524 SVNDGVPVTQ
-534 FGMNTVAELGLL
+534 FGMTTVAELVLL

-556 TIIHNA
+556 TIIRNA
-562 EAFVRRIKPDFDISA
+562 EVYARKSDPDFDIA
-577 IPFDDKDTYDM
+577 DIPIDDDATYEM

-597 FQLESGGMRSLLQK
+597 FQLESSGMRSLLQK
-611 LKPNCLE
+611 LKPHCLE

-628 PGPADSIDDFLK
+628 PGPADSIDTFLE
-640 NRRDMSRVHY
+640 NRRDMTKVKY

-676 RTLAGYSYGK
+676 RALAGYSYGR

-693 MAKKKHKEMEKER
+693 MAKKKHVEMEKER
-706 VTFIKGCKENGIS
+706 VTFIEGCKKNGIPAD
-719 EEDANGLFDSMSSF
+719 DANALFDSMSSF

-757 CRYPK
+757 CHYPK

-773 GSASK
+773 GSATK

-783 SVCREMGIK
+783 SVCRDMGIA

-798 NESETGFAV
+798 NESEKGFAV
-807 FGDHIRFGLMAV
+807 VGDHIRFGLMAV
-819 KNVGDAYAEFIV
+819 KNVGDGYAEFIV
-831 NERRLNG
+831 NERNENG
-838 KYTDMSDFLLRTADA
+838 KFTDMSDFLLRTADA
-853 GTRQMAS
+853 GTKQMAS
-860 ALTLCGAL
+860 ALVLCGAMT
-868 SSLNVPRK
+868 SLGVKRK
-876 AANAAL
+876 SANAAL
-882 DKAFSTLS
+882 DRAFSTLS
-890 QSKSYRRSD
+890 QTRSYRRSD

-904 DMDGSGFAAFEADI
+904 DIGGNDFAPFEIEI

-924 DRAVILEFE
+924 DKPSLLEFE

-942 GHPLEQ
+942 GHPLQQ
-948 YSFEAKKSKSISIKD
+948 YSHDAKKSKSILIKD
-963 LYSGLKD
+963 LYSRLKD
-970 GIIVDKTE
+970 GIIPEKASVS
-978 VCLLC
+978 LLC
-983 RIKHSRPKM
+983 RIKRNRPKM
-992 TKKNQLMAYLE
+992 TKKNSLMAYLE
-1003 VEDLTG
+1003 VEDLSG
-1009 DAEIVVFPTMLEKFG
+1009 EAEIVVFPTMLEKYG
-1024 AILKEGVI
+1024 PILKEGTIV
-1032 AVISGAASLE
+1032 VLVGNASLE
-1042 EPYDGQGD
+1042 EPFDGQGD
-1050 DVLQFIMRS
+1050 DVLRFLLQT
-1059 ARIAENDSRFD
+1059 ARIAEDASRFD
-1070 LRTVYLK
+1070 NRTVYLK

-1086 NLAVRTLKQ
+1086 NLAVKTLKN
-1095 HPGSARVRVY
+1095 HPGTARVRIY
-1105 RTATGKVEESR
+1105 RTATGKIEESR

-1121 ISDEL
+1121 VSDTLLE
-1126 MNQLEADLG
+1126 QLEADLG
-1135 KGCAAIKDTAKKS
+1135 KGCAAVKG

>member
-18 ECRIASLP
+18 ECRISTLP
-26 AAVKH
+26 ETVKK

-75 HIKTPSPSNVPHHL
+75 HIKTTSPTNAPHHL
-89 VLLVKDE
+89 VLLAKNE
-96 EGYKNLTKIVSE
+96 TGYKNLTKIVSE
-108 AFISGFYNR
+108 AFIHGFYNR
-117 PRTDFDMLSRHSKG
+117 PRTDFEMLSRHSEG

-142 VARPLMNGQNDTAV
+142 IARPLMQDRPDTAR
-156 EYASRMK
+156 AHAMRMK
-163 EIFGSDFYIEL
+163 EIFGGDFYIEI
-174 QRNGVERQEEINRRL
+174 QRNGVERQEEINRKL
-189 IKIARE
+189 IKLARE
-195 LDIPLVATN
+195 LDIPIVATN
-204 DVHYTTRED
+204 DVHYTKREN

-229 NDSAFGMPGSEFYIK
+229 YDSAFGMPGSEFYIK
-244 SSEEMQRLFAD
+244 STDEMEALFAD
-255 IPEAVENTG
+255 IPEAVENTV
-264 KIAEMCNFSY
+264 KIAEMCDFRY
-274 DFSHLHLPKYT
+274 DFSHLHLPRFDPPAGFT
-285 SRTGEDSKS
+285 SAD
-294 YLRRLAF
+294 YLKKLSF
-301 DGLEK
+301 DGLEM
-306 YVGKTDNLEE
+306 YVGKPENRTEYVSRLE
-316 YTKRLDYELSVIDS
+316 YELSVIHS
-330 MGFNDYFLITWD
+330 MGFDDYFLITWD
-342 FVAYAKS
+342 FVSYAKR

-358 GSAVGSLAAYCLNI
+358 GSAVGSLTAYCLNI

-415 EKYGS
+415 DKYGS

-442 RALDMKYGEVDAIAK
+442 RALDMKYADVDAIAK
-457 LIPRDFGITLKTA
+457 LIPRDFGITLKSA

-477 KRRAEEE
+477 KERAENDRNVG
-484 PQVKLLIDFVAKLE
+484 QLIDFVSKLE

-511 VITDVPTT
+511 VITDLPTT

-524 STNDGVPVTQ
+524 SVNDGVPVTQ
-534 FGMNTVAELGLL
+534 FGMTTVAELGLL

-556 TIIHNA
+556 TIIRNA
-562 EAFVRRIKPDFDISA
+562 EVYARKSDPDFDIA
-577 IPFDDKDTYDM
+577 DIPLDDDATYEM

-597 FQLESGGMRSLLQK
+597 FQLESSGMRSLLQK
-611 LKPNCLE
+611 LKPHCLE

-628 PGPADSIDDFLK
+628 PGPADSIDTFLE
-640 NRRDMSRVHY
+640 NRRDMTKVKY

-676 RTLAGYSYGK
+676 RALAGYSYGR

-693 MAKKKHKEMEKER
+693 MAKKKHVEMEKER
-706 VTFIKGCKENGIS
+706 VTFIEGCKKNGIPAD
-719 EEDANGLFDSMSSF
+719 DANALFDSMSSF

-757 CRYPK
+757 CHYPK

-773 GSASK
+773 GSATK

-783 SVCREMGIK
+783 SVCRDMGIA

-798 NESETGFAV
+798 NESEKGFAV
-807 FGDHIRFGLMAV
+807 VGDHIRFGLMAV
-819 KNVGDAYAEFIV
+819 KNVGDGYAEFIV
-831 NERRLNG
+831 NERNENG
-838 KYTDMSDFLLRTADA
+838 KFTDMSDFLLRTADA
-853 GTRQMAS
+853 GTKQMAS
-860 ALTLCGAL
+860 ALVLCGAMT
-868 SSLNVPRK
+868 SLGVKRK
-876 AANAAL
+876 SANAAL
-882 DKAFSTLS
+882 DRAFSTLS
-890 QSKSYRRSD
+890 QTRSYRRSD

-904 DMDGSGFAAFEADI
+904 DIGGNDFAPFEIEI

-924 DRAVILEFE
+924 DKPSLLEFE

-942 GHPLEQ
+942 GHPLQQ
-948 YSFEAKKSKSISIKD
+948 YSHDAKKSKSILIKD
-963 LYSGLKD
+963 LYSRLKD
-970 GIIVDKTE
+970 GIIPEKASVS
-978 VCLLC
+978 LLC
-983 RIKHSRPKM
+983 RIKRNRPKM
-992 TKKNQLMAYLE
+992 TKKNSLMAYLE
-1003 VEDLTG
+1003 VEDLSG
-1009 DAEIVVFPTMLEKFG
+1009 EAEIVVFPTMLEKYG
-1024 AILKEGVI
+1024 PILKEGTIVVL
-1032 AVISGAASLE
+1032 AGNASLE
-1042 EPYDGQGD
+1042 EPFDGQGD
-1050 DVLQFIMRS
+1050 DVLRFLLQT
-1059 ARIAENDSRFD
+1059 ARIAEDDSRFD
-1070 LRTVYLK
+1070 NRTVYLK

-1086 NLAVRTLKQ
+1086 NLAVKTLKN
-1095 HPGSARVRVY
+1095 HPGTARVRIY
-1105 RTATGKVEESR
+1105 RTATGKIEESR

-1121 ISDEL
+1121 VSDTLLE
-1126 MNQLEADLG
+1126 QLEADLG
-1135 KGCAAIKDTAKKS
+1135 KGCAAVKG

>member
-18 ECRIASLP
+18 ECRISTLP
-26 AAVKH
+26 ETVKK

-75 HIKTPSPSNVPHHL
+75 HIKTTSPTNAPHHL
-89 VLLVKDE
+89 VLLAKNE
-96 EGYKNLTKIVSE
+96 TGYKNLTKIVSE
-108 AFISGFYNR
+108 AFIHGFYNR
-117 PRTDFDMLSRHSKG
+117 PRTDFEMLSRHSEG

-142 VARPLMNGQNDTAV
+142 IARPLMQDRPDTAR
-156 EYASRMK
+156 AHAMRMK
-163 EIFGSDFYIEL
+163 EIFGSDFYIEI
-174 QRNGVERQEEINRRL
+174 QRNGVERQEEINRKL
-189 IKIARE
+189 IKLARE
-195 LDIPLVATN
+195 LEIPIVATN
-204 DVHYTTRED
+204 DVHYTKREN

-229 NDSAFGMPGSEFYIK
+229 YDSAFGMPGSEFYIK
-244 SSEEMQRLFAD
+244 STDEMEALFAD
-255 IPEAVENTG
+255 IPEAVENTV
-264 KIAEMCNFSY
+264 KIAEMCDFRY
-274 DFSHLHLPKYT
+274 DFSHLHLPRFDPPVGFT
-285 SRTGEDSKS
+285 SAD
-294 YLRRLAF
+294 YLKKLSF
-301 DGLEK
+301 DGLEM
-306 YVGKTDNLEE
+306 YVGKPENRAEYVSRLE
-316 YTKRLDYELSVIDS
+316 YELSVIHS
-330 MGFNDYFLITWD
+330 MGFDDYFLITWD
-342 FVAYAKS
+342 FVSYAKR

-358 GSAVGSLAAYCLNI
+358 GSAVGSLTAYCLNI

-415 EKYGS
+415 DKYGS

-442 RALDMKYGEVDAIAK
+442 RALDMKYADVDAIAK
-457 LIPRDFGITLKTA
+457 LIPRDFGITLKSA

-477 KRRAEEE
+477 KERAENDRNVG
-484 PQVKLLIDFVAKLE
+484 QLIDFVSKLE

-511 VITDVPTT
+511 VITDLPTT

-524 STNDGVPVTQ
+524 SVNDGVPVTQ
-534 FGMNTVAELGLL
+534 FGMTTVAELGLL

-556 TIIHNA
+556 TIIRNA
-562 EAFVRRIKPDFDISA
+562 EVYARKSDPDFDIA
-577 IPFDDKDTYDM
+577 DIPFDDDATYEM

-597 FQLESGGMRSLLQK
+597 FQLESSGMRSLLQK
-611 LKPNCLE
+611 LKPHCLE

-628 PGPADSIDDFLK
+628 PGPADSIDTFLE
-640 NRRDMSRVHY
+640 NRRDMTKVKY

-676 RTLAGYSYGK
+676 RALAGYSYGR

-693 MAKKKHKEMEKER
+693 MAKKKHGEMEKER
-706 VTFIKGCKENGIS
+706 VTFIEGCKKNGIPAD
-719 EEDANGLFDSMSSF
+719 DANALFDSMSSF

-757 CRYPK
+757 CHYPK

-773 GSASK
+773 GSATK

-783 SVCREMGIK
+783 SVCRDMGIA

-798 NESETGFAV
+798 NESEKGFAV
-807 FGDHIRFGLMAV
+807 VGDHIRFGLMAV
-819 KNVGDAYAEFIV
+819 KNVGDGYAEFIV
-831 NERRLNG
+831 NERNENG
-838 KYTDMSDFLLRTADA
+838 KFTDMSDFLLRTADA
-853 GTRQMAS
+853 GTKQMAS
-860 ALTLCGAL
+860 ALVLCGAMT
-868 SSLNVPRK
+868 SLGVKRK
-876 AANAAL
+876 SANAAL
-882 DKAFSTLS
+882 DRAFSTLS
-890 QSKSYRRSD
+890 QTRSYRRSD

-904 DMDGSGFAAFEADI
+904 DIGGNDFAPFEIEI

-924 DRAVILEFE
+924 DKPSLLEFE

-942 GHPLEQ
+942 GHPLQQ
-948 YSFEAKKSKSISIKD
+948 YSHDAKKSKSILIKD
-963 LYSGLKD
+963 LYSRLKD
-970 GIIVDKTE
+970 GIIPEKASVS
-978 VCLLC
+978 LLC
-983 RIKHSRPKM
+983 RIKRNRPKM
-992 TKKNQLMAYLE
+992 TKKNSLMAYLE
-1003 VEDLTG
+1003 VEDLSG
-1009 DAEIVVFPTMLEKFG
+1009 EAEIVVFPTMLEKYG
-1024 AILKEGVI
+1024 PILKEGTIV
-1032 AVISGAASLE
+1032 VLVGNASLE
-1042 EPYDGQGD
+1042 EPFDGQGD
-1050 DVLQFIMRS
+1050 DVLRFLLQT
-1059 ARIAENDSRFD
+1059 ARIAEDDSRFD
-1070 LRTVYLK
+1070 NRTVYLK

-1086 NLAVRTLKQ
+1086 NLAVKTLKN
-1095 HPGSARVRVY
+1095 HPGTARVRIY
-1105 RTATGKVEESR
+1105 RTATGKIEESR

-1121 ISDEL
+1121 VSDTLLE
-1126 MNQLEADLG
+1126 QLEADLG
-1135 KGCAAIKDTAKKS
+1135 KGCAAVKG

>member
-18 ECRIASLP
+18 ECRISTLP
-26 AAVKH
+26 ETVKK

-75 HIKTPSPSNVPHHL
+75 HIKTTSPTNAPHHL
-89 VLLVKDE
+89 VLLAKNE
-96 EGYKNLTKIVSE
+96 TGYKNLTKIVSE
-108 AFISGFYNR
+108 AFIHGFYNR
-117 PRTDFDMLSRHSKG
+117 PRTDFEMLSRHSEG

-142 VARPLMNGQNDTAV
+142 IARPLMQDRPDTAR
-156 EYASRMK
+156 AHAMRMK
-163 EIFGSDFYIEL
+163 EIFGGDFYIEI
-174 QRNGVERQEEINRRL
+174 QRNGVERQEEINRKL
-189 IKIARE
+189 IKLARE
-195 LDIPLVATN
+195 LDIPIVATN
-204 DVHYTTRED
+204 DVHYTKREN

-229 NDSAFGMPGSEFYIK
+229 YDSAFGMPGSEFYIK
-244 SSEEMQRLFAD
+244 STDEMEALFAD
-255 IPEAVENTG
+255 IPEAVENTV
-264 KIAEMCNFSY
+264 KIAEMCDFRY
-274 DFSHLHLPKYT
+274 DFSHLHLPRFDPPAGFT
-285 SRTGEDSKS
+285 SAG
-294 YLRRLAF
+294 YLKKLSF
-301 DGLEK
+301 DGLEM
-306 YVGKTDNLEE
+306 YVGKPENRTEYVSRLE
-316 YTKRLDYELSVIDS
+316 YELSVIHS
-330 MGFNDYFLITWD
+330 MGFDDYFLITWD
-342 FVAYAKS
+342 FVSYAKR

-358 GSAVGSLAAYCLNI
+358 GSAVGSLTAYCLNI

-415 EKYGS
+415 DKYGS

-442 RALDMKYGEVDAIAK
+442 RALDMKYADVDAIAK
-457 LIPRDFGITLKTA
+457 LIPRDFGITLKSA

-477 KRRAEEE
+477 KERAENDRNVG
-484 PQVKLLIDFVAKLE
+484 QLIDFVSKLE

-511 VITDVPTT
+511 VITDLPTT

-524 STNDGVPVTQ
+524 SVNDGVPVTQ
-534 FGMNTVAELGLL
+534 FGMTTVAELGLL

-556 TIIHNA
+556 TIIRNA
-562 EAFVRRIKPDFDISA
+562 EVYARKSDPDFDIA
-577 IPFDDKDTYDM
+577 DIPLDDDATYEM

-597 FQLESGGMRSLLQK
+597 FQLESSGMRSLLQK
-611 LKPNCLE
+611 LKPHCLE

-628 PGPADSIDDFLK
+628 PGPADSIDTFLE
-640 NRRDMSRVHY
+640 NRRDMTKVKY

-676 RTLAGYSYGK
+676 RALAGYSYGR

-693 MAKKKHKEMEKER
+693 MAKKKHREMEKER
-706 VTFIKGCKENGIS
+706 VTFIEGCKKNGIPAD
-719 EEDANGLFDSMSSF
+719 DANALFDSMSSF

-757 CRYPK
+757 CHYPK

-773 GSASK
+773 GSATK

-783 SVCREMGIK
+783 SVCRDMGIA

-798 NESETGFAV
+798 NESEKGFAV
-807 FGDHIRFGLMAV
+807 VGDHIRFGLMAV
-819 KNVGDAYAEFIV
+819 KNVGDGYAEFIV
-831 NERRLNG
+831 NERNENG
-838 KYTDMSDFLLRTADA
+838 KFTDMSDFLLRTADA
-853 GTRQMAS
+853 GTKQMAS
-860 ALTLCGAL
+860 ALVLCGAMT
-868 SSLNVPRK
+868 SLGVKRK
-876 AANAAL
+876 SANAAL
-882 DKAFSTLS
+882 DRAFSTLS
-890 QSKSYRRSD
+890 QTRSYRRSD

-904 DMDGSGFAAFEADI
+904 DIGGNDFAPFEIEI

-924 DRAVILEFE
+924 DQSSLLEFE

-942 GHPLEQ
+942 GHPLQQ
-948 YSFEAKKSKSISIKD
+948 YSHDAKKSKSILIKD
-963 LYSGLKD
+963 LYSRLKD
-970 GIIVDKTE
+970 GIIPEKASVS
-978 VCLLC
+978 LLC
-983 RIKHSRPKM
+983 RIKRNRPKM
-992 TKKNQLMAYLE
+992 TKKNSLMAYLE
-1003 VEDLTG
+1003 VEDLSG
-1009 DAEIVVFPTMLEKFG
+1009 EAEIVVFPTMLEKYG
-1024 AILKEGVI
+1024 PILKEGTIV
-1032 AVISGAASLE
+1032 VLVGNASLE
-1042 EPYDGQGD
+1042 EPFDGQGD
-1050 DVLQFIMRS
+1050 DVLRFLLQT
-1059 ARIAENDSRFD
+1059 ARIAEDDSRFD
-1070 LRTVYLK
+1070 NRTVYLK

-1086 NLAVRTLKQ
+1086 NLAVKTLKN
-1095 HPGSARVRVY
+1095 HPGTARVRIY
-1105 RTATGKVEESR
+1105 RTATGKIEESR

-1121 ISDEL
+1121 VSDTLLE
-1126 MNQLEADLG
+1126 QLEADLG
-1135 KGCAAIKDTAKKS
+1135 KGCAAVKG

>member
-18 ECRIASLP
+18 ECRISTLP
-26 AAVKH
+26 ETVKK

-75 HIKTPSPSNVPHHL
+75 HIKTTSPTNAPHHL
-89 VLLVKDE
+89 VLLAKNE
-96 EGYKNLTKIVSE
+96 TGYKNLTKIVSE
-108 AFISGFYNR
+108 AFIHGFYNR
-117 PRTDFDMLSRHSKG
+117 PRTDFEMLSRHSEG

-142 VARPLMNGQNDTAV
+142 IARPLMQDRPDTAR
-156 EYASRMK
+156 AHAMRMK
-163 EIFGSDFYIEL
+163 EIFGSDFYIEI
-174 QRNGVERQEEINRRL
+174 QRNGVERQEEINRKL
-189 IKIARE
+189 IKLARE
-195 LDIPLVATN
+195 LDIPIVATN
-204 DVHYTTRED
+204 DVHYTKREN

-229 NDSAFGMPGSEFYIK
+229 YDSAFGMPGSEFYIK
-244 SSEEMQRLFAD
+244 SADEMEALFAD
-255 IPEAVENTG
+255 IPEAVENTV
-264 KIAEMCNFSY
+264 KIAEMCDFRY
-274 DFSHLHLPKYT
+274 DFSHLHLPRFDPPAGFT
-285 SRTGEDSKS
+285 SAD
-294 YLRRLAF
+294 YLKKLSF
-301 DGLEK
+301 DGLEM
-306 YVGKTDNLEE
+306 YVGKPENRAEYVSRLE
-316 YTKRLDYELSVIDS
+316 YELSVIHS
-330 MGFNDYFLITWD
+330 MGFDDYFLITWD
-342 FVAYAKS
+342 FVSYAKR

-358 GSAVGSLAAYCLNI
+358 GSAVGSLTAYCLNI

-415 EKYGS
+415 DKYGS

-442 RALDMKYGEVDAIAK
+442 RALDMKYADVDAIAK
-457 LIPRDFGITLKTA
+457 LIPRDFGITLKSA

-477 KRRAEEE
+477 KERAENDRNVG
-484 PQVKLLIDFVAKLE
+484 QLIDFVSKFE

-511 VITDVPTT
+511 VITDLPTT

-524 STNDGVPVTQ
+524 SVNDGVPVTQ
-534 FGMNTVAELGLL
+534 FGMTTVAELGLL

-556 TIIHNA
+556 TIIRNA
-562 EAFVRRIKPDFDISA
+562 EIYARKSDPDFDIA
-577 IPFDDKDTYDM
+577 DIPLDDDATYEM

-597 FQLESGGMRSLLQK
+597 FQLESSGMRSLLQK
-611 LKPNCLE
+611 LKPHCLE

-628 PGPADSIDDFLK
+628 PGPADSIDTFLE
-640 NRRDMSRVHY
+640 NRRDMTKVKY

-676 RTLAGYSYGK
+676 RALAGYSYGR

-693 MAKKKHKEMEKER
+693 MAKKKHVEMEKER
-706 VTFIKGCKENGIS
+706 VTFIEGCKKNGIPAD
-719 EEDANGLFDSMSSF
+719 DANALFDSMSSF

-757 CRYPK
+757 CHYPK

-773 GSASK
+773 GSATK

-783 SVCREMGIK
+783 SVCRDMGIA

-798 NESETGFAV
+798 NESEKGFAV
-807 FGDHIRFGLMAV
+807 VGDHIRFGLMAV
-819 KNVGDAYAEFIV
+819 KNVGDGYAEFIV
-831 NERRLNG
+831 NERNENG
-838 KYTDMSDFLLRTADA
+838 KFTDMSDFLLRTADA
-853 GTRQMAS
+853 GTKQMAS
-860 ALTLCGAL
+860 ALVLCGAMT
-868 SSLNVPRK
+868 SLGVKRK
-876 AANAAL
+876 SANAAL
-882 DKAFSTLS
+882 DRAFSTLS
-890 QSKSYRRSD
+890 QTRSYRRSD

-904 DMDGSGFAAFEADI
+904 DIGGNDFAPFEIEI

-924 DRAVILEFE
+924 DKPSLLEFE

-942 GHPLEQ
+942 GHPLQQ
-948 YSFEAKKSKSISIKD
+948 YSHDAKKSKSILIKD
-963 LYSGLKD
+963 LYSRLKD
-970 GIIVDKTE
+970 GIIPEKASVS
-978 VCLLC
+978 LLC
-983 RIKHSRPKM
+983 RIKRNRPKM
-992 TKKNQLMAYLE
+992 TKKNSLMAYLE
-1003 VEDLTG
+1003 VEDLSG
-1009 DAEIVVFPTMLEKFG
+1009 EAEIVVFPTMLEKYG
-1024 AILKEGVI
+1024 PILKEGTIVVL
-1032 AVISGAASLE
+1032 AGNASLE
-1042 EPYDGQGD
+1042 EPFDGQGD
-1050 DVLQFIMRS
+1050 DVLRFLLQT
-1059 ARIAENDSRFD
+1059 ARIAEDDSRFD
-1070 LRTVYLK
+1070 NRTVYLK

-1086 NLAVRTLKQ
+1086 NLAVKTLKN
-1095 HPGSARVRVY
+1095 HPGTARVRIY
-1105 RTATGKVEESR
+1105 RTATGKIEESR

-1121 ISDEL
+1121 VSDTLLE
-1126 MNQLEADLG
+1126 QLEADLG
-1135 KGCAAIKDTAKKS
+1135 KGCAAVKG

>member
-18 ECRIASLP
+18 ECRISTLP
-26 AAVKH
+26 ETVKK

-75 HIKTPSPSNVPHHL
+75 HIKTTSPTNAPHHL
-89 VLLVKDE
+89 VLLAKNE
-96 EGYKNLTKIVSE
+96 TGYKNLTKIVSE
-108 AFISGFYNR
+108 AFIHGFYNR
-117 PRTDFDMLSRHSKG
+117 PRTDFEMLSRHSEG

-142 VARPLMNGQNDTAV
+142 IARPLMQDRPDTAR
-156 EYASRMK
+156 AHAMRMK
-163 EIFGSDFYIEL
+163 EIFGGDFYIEI
-174 QRNGVERQEEINRRL
+174 QRNGVERQEEINRKL
-189 IKIARE
+189 IKLARE
-195 LDIPLVATN
+195 LDIPIVATN
-204 DVHYTTRED
+204 DVHYTKREN

-229 NDSAFGMPGSEFYIK
+229 YDSAFGMPGSEFYIK
-244 SSEEMQRLFAD
+244 STDEMEALFAD
-255 IPEAVENTG
+255 IPEAVENTV
-264 KIAEMCNFSY
+264 KIAEMCDFRY
-274 DFSHLHLPKYT
+274 DFSHLHLPRFDPPAGFT
-285 SRTGEDSKS
+285 SAD
-294 YLRRLAF
+294 YLKKLSF
-301 DGLEK
+301 DGLEM
-306 YVGKTDNLEE
+306 YVGKPENRAEYVSRLE
-316 YTKRLDYELSVIDS
+316 YELSVIHS
-330 MGFNDYFLITWD
+330 MGFDDYFLITWD
-342 FVAYAKS
+342 FVSYAKR

-358 GSAVGSLAAYCLNI
+358 GSAVGSLTAYCLNI

-415 EKYGS
+415 DKYGS

-442 RALDMKYGEVDAIAK
+442 RALDMKYADVDAIAK
-457 LIPRDFGITLKTA
+457 LIPRDFGITLKSA

-477 KRRAEEE
+477 KERAENDRNVG
-484 PQVKLLIDFVAKLE
+484 QLIDFVSKLE

-511 VITDVPTT
+511 VITDLPTT

-524 STNDGVPVTQ
+524 SVNDGVPVTQ
-534 FGMNTVAELGLL
+534 FGMTTVAELGLL

-556 TIIHNA
+556 TIIRNA
-562 EAFVRRIKPDFDISA
+562 EVYARKSDPDFGIADI
-577 IPFDDKDTYDM
+577 PLDDDATYEM

-597 FQLESGGMRSLLQK
+597 FQLESSGMRSLLQK
-611 LKPNCLE
+611 LKPHCLE

-628 PGPADSIDDFLK
+628 PGPADSIDTFLE
-640 NRRDMSRVHY
+640 NRRDMTKVKY

-676 RTLAGYSYGK
+676 RALAGYSYGR

-693 MAKKKHKEMEKER
+693 MAKKKHREMEKER
-706 VTFIKGCKENGIS
+706 VTFIEGCKKNGIPAD
-719 EEDANGLFDSMSSF
+719 DANALFDSMSSF

-757 CRYPK
+757 CHYPK

-773 GSASK
+773 GSATK

-783 SVCREMGIK
+783 SVCRDMGIA

-798 NESETGFAV
+798 NESEKGFAV
-807 FGDHIRFGLMAV
+807 VGDHIRFGIMAV
-819 KNVGDAYAEFIV
+819 KNVGDGYAEFIV
-831 NERRLNG
+831 NERNENG
-838 KYTDMSDFLLRTADA
+838 KFTDMSDFLLRTADA
-853 GTRQMAS
+853 GTKQMAS
-860 ALTLCGAL
+860 ALVLCGAMT
-868 SSLNVPRK
+868 SLGVKRK
-876 AANAAL
+876 SANAAL
-882 DKAFSTLS
+882 DRAFSTLS
-890 QSKSYRRSD
+890 QTRSYRRSD

-904 DMDGSGFAAFEADI
+904 DIGGNDFAPFEIEI

-924 DRAVILEFE
+924 DQSSLLEFE

-942 GHPLEQ
+942 GHPLQQ
-948 YSFEAKKSKSISIKD
+948 YSHDAKKSKSILIKD
-963 LYSGLKD
+963 LYSRLKD
-970 GIIVDKTE
+970 GIIPEKASVS
-978 VCLLC
+978 LLC
-983 RIKHSRPKM
+983 RIKRNRPKM
-992 TKKNQLMAYLE
+992 TKKNSLMAYLE
-1003 VEDLTG
+1003 VEDLSG
-1009 DAEIVVFPTMLEKFG
+1009 EAEIVVFPTMLEKYG
-1024 AILKEGVI
+1024 PILKEGTIV
-1032 AVISGAASLE
+1032 VLVGNASLE
-1042 EPYDGQGD
+1042 EPFDGQGD
-1050 DVLQFIMRS
+1050 DVLRFLLQT
-1059 ARIAENDSRFD
+1059 ARIAEDDSRFD
-1070 LRTVYLK
+1070 NRTVYLK

-1086 NLAVRTLKQ
+1086 NLAVKTLKN
-1095 HPGSARVRVY
+1095 HPGTARVRIY
-1105 RTATGKVEESR
+1105 RTATGKIEESR

-1121 ISDEL
+1121 VSDTLLE
-1126 MNQLEADLG
+1126 QLEADLG
-1135 KGCAAIKDTAKKS
+1135 KGCAAVKG

>member
-18 ECRIASLP
+18 ECRISTLP
-26 AAVKH
+26 ETVKK

-75 HIKTPSPSNVPHHL
+75 HIKTTSPTNAPHHL
-89 VLLVKDE
+89 VLLAKNE
-96 EGYKNLTKIVSE
+96 TGYKNLTKIVSE
-108 AFISGFYNR
+108 AFIHGFYNR
-117 PRTDFDMLSRHSKG
+117 PRTDFEMLSRHSEG

-142 VARPLMNGQNDTAV
+142 IARPLMQDRPDTAR
-156 EYASRMK
+156 AHAMRMK
-163 EIFGSDFYIEL
+163 EIFGSDFYIEI
-174 QRNGVERQEEINRRL
+174 QRNGVERQEEINRKL
-189 IKIARE
+189 IKLARE
-195 LDIPLVATN
+195 LDIPIVATN
-204 DVHYTTRED
+204 DVHYTKREN

-229 NDSAFGMPGSEFYIK
+229 YDSAFGMPGSEFYIK
-244 SSEEMQRLFAD
+244 SADEMEALFAD
-255 IPEAVENTG
+255 IPEAVENTV
-264 KIAEMCNFSY
+264 KIAEMCDFRY
-274 DFSHLHLPKYT
+274 DFSHLHLPRFDPPAGFT
-285 SRTGEDSKS
+285 SAD
-294 YLRRLAF
+294 YLKKLSF
-301 DGLEK
+301 DGLEM
-306 YVGKTDNLEE
+306 YVGKPENRAEYVSRLE
-316 YTKRLDYELSVIDS
+316 YELSVIHS
-330 MGFNDYFLITWD
+330 MGFDDYFLITWD
-342 FVAYAKS
+342 FVSYAKR

-358 GSAVGSLAAYCLNI
+358 GSAVGSLTAYCLNI

-415 EKYGS
+415 DKYGS

-442 RALDMKYGEVDAIAK
+442 RALDMKYADVDAIAK
-457 LIPRDFGITLKTA
+457 LIPRDFGITLKSA

-477 KRRAEEE
+477 KERAENDRNVG
-484 PQVKLLIDFVAKLE
+484 QLIDFVSKLE

-511 VITDVPTT
+511 VITDLPTT

-524 STNDGVPVTQ
+524 SVNDGVPVTQ
-534 FGMNTVAELGLL
+534 FGMTTVAELGLL

-556 TIIHNA
+556 TIIRNA
-562 EAFVRRIKPDFDISA
+562 EVYARKSDPDFDIA
-577 IPFDDKDTYDM
+577 DIPLDDDATYEM

-597 FQLESGGMRSLLQK
+597 FQLESSGMRSLLQK
-611 LKPNCLE
+611 LKPHCLE

-628 PGPADSIDDFLK
+628 PGPADSIDTFLE
-640 NRRDMSRVHY
+640 NRRDMTKVKY

-676 RTLAGYSYGK
+676 RALAGYSYGR

-693 MAKKKHKEMEKER
+693 MAKKKHREMEKER
-706 VTFIKGCKENGIS
+706 VTFIEGCKKNGIPA
-719 EEDANGLFDSMSSF
+719 DVANALFDSMSSF

-757 CRYPK
+757 CHYPK

-773 GSASK
+773 GSATK

-783 SVCREMGIK
+783 SVCRDMGIA

-798 NESETGFAV
+798 NESEKGFAV
-807 FGDHIRFGLMAV
+807 VGDHIRFGLMAV
-819 KNVGDAYAEFIV
+819 KNVGDGYAEFIV
-831 NERRLNG
+831 NERNENG
-838 KYTDMSDFLLRTADA
+838 KFTDMSDFLLRTADA
-853 GTRQMAS
+853 GTKQMAS
-860 ALTLCGAL
+860 ALVLCGAMT
-868 SSLNVPRK
+868 SLGVKRK
-876 AANAAL
+876 SANAAL
-882 DKAFSTLS
+882 DRAFSTLS
-890 QSKSYRRSD
+890 QTRSYRRSD

-904 DMDGSGFAAFEADI
+904 DIGGNDFAPFEIEI

-924 DRAVILEFE
+924 DKPSLLEFE

-942 GHPLEQ
+942 GHPLQQ
-948 YSFEAKKSKSISIKD
+948 YSHDAKKSKSILIKD

-970 GIIVDKTE
+970 GIIPEKASVS
-978 VCLLC
+978 LLC
-983 RIKHSRPKM
+983 RIKRNRPKM
-992 TKKNQLMAYLE
+992 TKKNSLMAYLE
-1003 VEDLTG
+1003 VEDLSG
-1009 DAEIVVFPTMLEKFG
+1009 EAEIVVFPTMLEKYG
-1024 AILKEGVI
+1024 PILKEGTIVVL
-1032 AVISGAASLE
+1032 AGNASLE
-1042 EPYDGQGD
+1042 EPFDGQGD
-1050 DVLQFIMRS
+1050 DVLRFLLQA
-1059 ARIAENDSRFD
+1059 ARIAEDDSRFD
-1070 LRTVYLK
+1070 NRTVYLK

-1086 NLAVRTLKQ
+1086 NLAVKTLKN
-1095 HPGSARVRVY
+1095 HPGTARVRIY
-1105 RTATGKVEESR
+1105 RTATGKIEESR

-1121 ISDEL
+1121 VSDTLLE
-1126 MNQLEADLG
+1126 QLEADLG
-1135 KGCAAIKDTAKKS
+1135 KGCAAVKG

>member
-18 ECRIASLP
+18 ECRISTLP
-26 AAVKH
+26 ETVKK

-75 HIKTPSPSNVPHHL
+75 HIKTTSPTNAPHHL
-89 VLLVKDE
+89 VLLAKNE
-96 EGYKNLTKIVSE
+96 TGYKNLTKIVSE
-108 AFISGFYNR
+108 AFIHGFYNR
-117 PRTDFDMLSRHSKG
+117 PRTDFEMLSRHSEG

-142 VARPLMNGQNDTAV
+142 IARPLMQDRPDTAR
-156 EYASRMK
+156 AHAMRMK
-163 EIFGSDFYIEL
+163 EIFGGDFYIEI
-174 QRNGVERQEEINRRL
+174 QRNGVERQEEINRKL
-189 IKIARE
+189 IKLARE
-195 LDIPLVATN
+195 LDIPIVATN
-204 DVHYTTRED
+204 DVHYTKREN

-229 NDSAFGMPGSEFYIK
+229 YDSAFGMPGSEFYIK
-244 SSEEMQRLFAD
+244 SADEMEALFAD
-255 IPEAVENTG
+255 IPEAVENTV
-264 KIAEMCNFSY
+264 KIAEMCDFRY
-274 DFSHLHLPKYT
+274 DFSHLHLPRFDPPAGFT
-285 SRTGEDSKS
+285 SAG
-294 YLRRLAF
+294 YLKKLSF
-301 DGLEK
+301 DGLEM
-306 YVGKTDNLEE
+306 YVGKPENRTEYVSRLE
-316 YTKRLDYELSVIDS
+316 YELSVIHS
-330 MGFNDYFLITWD
+330 MGFDDYFLITWD
-342 FVAYAKS
+342 FVSYAKR

-358 GSAVGSLAAYCLNI
+358 GSAVGSLTAYCLNI

-415 EKYGS
+415 DKYGS

-442 RALDMKYGEVDAIAK
+442 RALDMKYADVDAIAK
-457 LIPRDFGITLKTA
+457 LIPRDFGITLKSA

-477 KRRAEEE
+477 KERAENDRNVG
-484 PQVKLLIDFVAKLE
+484 QLIDFVSKLE

-511 VITDVPTT
+511 VITDLPTT

-524 STNDGVPVTQ
+524 SVNDGVPVTQ
-534 FGMNTVAELGLL
+534 FGMTTVAELGLL

-556 TIIHNA
+556 TIIRNA
-562 EAFVRRIKPDFDISA
+562 EIYARKSDPDFDIA
-577 IPFDDKDTYDM
+577 DITLDDDATYEM

-597 FQLESGGMRSLLQK
+597 FQLESSGMRSLLQK
-611 LKPNCLE
+611 LKPHCLE

-628 PGPADSIDDFLK
+628 PGPADSIDTFLE
-640 NRRDMSRVHY
+640 NRRDMTKVKY

-676 RTLAGYSYGK
+676 RALAGYSYGR

-693 MAKKKHKEMEKER
+693 MAKKKHVEMEKER
-706 VTFIKGCKENGIS
+706 VTFIEGCKKNGIPAD
-719 EEDANGLFDSMSSF
+719 DANALFDSMSSF

-757 CRYPK
+757 CHYPK

-773 GSASK
+773 GSATK

-783 SVCREMGIK
+783 SVCRDMGIA

-798 NESETGFAV
+798 NESEKGFAV
-807 FGDHIRFGLMAV
+807 VGDHIRFGLMAV
-819 KNVGDAYAEFIV
+819 KNVGDGYAEFIV
-831 NERRLNG
+831 NERNENG
-838 KYTDMSDFLLRTADA
+838 KFTDMSDFLLRTADA
-853 GTRQMAS
+853 GTKQMAS
-860 ALTLCGAL
+860 ALVLCGAMT
-868 SSLNVPRK
+868 SLGVKRK
-876 AANAAL
+876 SANAAL
-882 DKAFSTLS
+882 DRAFSTLS
-890 QSKSYRRSD
+890 QTRSYRRSD

-904 DMDGSGFAAFEADI
+904 DIGGNDFAPFEIEI

-924 DRAVILEFE
+924 DKPSLLEFE

-942 GHPLEQ
+942 GHPLQQ
-948 YSFEAKKSKSISIKD
+948 YSHDAKKSKSILIKD
-963 LYSGLKD
+963 LYSRLKD
-970 GIIVDKTE
+970 GIIPEKASVS
-978 VCLLC
+978 LLC
-983 RIKHSRPKM
+983 RIKRNRPKM
-992 TKKNQLMAYLE
+992 TKKNSLMAYLE
-1003 VEDLTG
+1003 VEDLSG
-1009 DAEIVVFPTMLEKFG
+1009 EAEIVVFPTMLEKYG
-1024 AILKEGVI
+1024 PILKEGTIV
-1032 AVISGAASLE
+1032 VLVGNASLE
-1042 EPYDGQGD
+1042 EPFDGQGD
-1050 DVLQFIMRS
+1050 DVLRFLLQT
-1059 ARIAENDSRFD
+1059 ARIAEDDSRFD
-1070 LRTVYLK
+1070 NRTVYLK

-1086 NLAVRTLKQ
+1086 NLAVKTLKN
-1095 HPGSARVRVY
+1095 HPGTARVRIY
-1105 RTATGKVEESR
+1105 RTATGKIEESR

-1121 ISDEL
+1121 VSDTLLE
-1126 MNQLEADLG
+1126 QLEADLG
-1135 KGCAAIKDTAKKS
+1135 KGCAAVKG